1 MAQFF
6 IHRPIFAWVIA
17 LVIMLAGIL
26 TLTKMP
32 IAQYPT
38 IAPPT
43 VTISATYPGASAS
56 TVENTVTQ
64 IIEQQ
69 MNGLD
74 GLRYISSNSAG
85 NGQASIQLNFEQ
97 GVDPDIA
104 QVQVQNKLQSATAL
118 LPEDVQ
124 RQGVKVTKSGA
135 SFLQVLAFYSES
147 DSLSADDIKDYVNSN
162 ISEPLSR
169 VAGVGEVQV
178 FGGSYAMRIWLDP
191 AKLTSL
197 GITPSDVAAAIRAQN
212 SQVAVGQLGGAPS
225 IEGQVLNATVNAQSM
240 LTTPEQFKNIFLRN
254 TSDGAQVRLGDVAR
268 VELGADTYQFD
279 SKFNGKPA
287 GGVAIKLATGANAL
301 DTSEAVEA
309 RMVELRKNYPTGMKD
324 KLAFDTTPFIKIS
337 IESVVHTLIEAIILV
352 FFVMFLFLQNWRA
365 TIIPTM
371 AVPVVVLGTFA
382 IINIFGFSIN
392 TLTMFAM
399 VLAIGLLVDD
409 AIVVVEN
416 VERVMQED
424 HLDPVAATELSMK
437 QITGAL
443 IGMTSVLTAVFVP
456 MSFFGG
462 TTGVIYRQFS
472 ITLVTAMV
480 LSLVV
485 AVTFTPA
492 LCATILK
499 QHNPNKKPSNNIFAR
514 FFRWFNAAFDRTAE
528 KYQTGVNF
536 MTHHKLF
543 SGIVYAAVI
552 GVLVVL
558 FKMLPSSFLPEEDQG
573 VVMTLVQLP
582 PNATLDR
589 TDKVINTMTHY
600 FMENEKASVESVF
613 SVSGFSFTGIGQNA
627 GLAFVKLKDW
637 EKRTTPEQQIG
648 SLIQRGMALNMIA
661 KDASY
666 VMPLQLPAMPELGVT
681 AGFNFQLKASAGQS
695 HEQLLAARN
704 TILGLAA
711 QDKRLAGV
719 RPNGQED
726 TPQYQINIDQAQAG
740 AMGVSIADI
749 NSTMSMAWGGSY
761 INDFIDRG
769 RVKKVYV
776 QGEAHARMMPE
787 DLNKWYVRNN
797 KGEMIPFSSF
807 ATGTWTYG
815 SPRLERY
822 NGIASMNIQGSPA
835 PGTSSGDAMLAMEE
849 IVAKL
854 PSMGLQGFDYEWTGL
869 SLEERESG
877 SQAPF
882 LYALSL
888 LIVFLCLAAL
898 YESWSVPF
906 SILLVVPLG
915 VVGAIILTMFGH
927 TGLFGGITLFGRTY
941 FAPDA
946 NLSNNIY
953 FQVALIAVI
962 GLSAKNAILIVE
974 FAKELQEKGESLFD
988 ATLHAAKMRLRP
1000 IIMTTLAFGF
1010 GVLPL
1015 ALSSGAGAGSQHSVG
1030 YGVLGGVIT
1039 STLLGIFFI
1048 PVFFVWVRSIFKYK
1062 PKNQN
1067 LQEHKS

>member
-1 MAQFF
+1 MAHFF
-6 IHRPIFAWVIA
+6 IHRPIFAWVIS
-17 LVIMLAGIL
+17 LVIMLAGII
-26 TLTKMP
+26 TLTNMP

-43 VTISATYPGASAS
+43 VTIAATYPGASAE

-85 NGQASIQLNFEQ
+85 NGSASITLNFEQ
-97 GVDPDIA
+97 GIDPDIA

-118 LPEDVQ
+118 LPDDVQ

-135 SFLQVLAFYSES
+135 SFLQVLAFYSPDE
-147 DSLSADDIKDYVNSN
+147 SLSADDIKDYVNSN

-178 FGGSYAMRIWLDP
+178 FGGSYAMRIWMDP
-191 AKLTSL
+191 AKMASL
-197 GITPSDVAAAIRAQN
+197 QVTPSDIAQAIRTQN
-212 SQVAVGQLGGAPS
+212 AQVAVGQLGGAPA
-225 IEGQVLNATVNAQSM
+225 IQGQALNATVTAQS
-240 LTTPEQFKNIFLRN
+240 LLQTPEQFSNIFLKN
-254 TSDGAQVRLGDVAR
+254 TASGAQVRLGDVAR
-268 VELGADTYQFD
+268 IELGADNYQFI
-279 SKFNGKPA
+279 SKYNGKPA
-287 GGVAIKLATGANAL
+287 GGVAIKLSTGANAL
-301 DTSEAVEA
+301 DTAAAVEE
-309 RMVELRKNYPTGMKD
+309 RLKQLRPNYPAGLKD
-324 KLAFDTTPFIKIS
+324 ELAFDTTPFIELS
-337 IESVVHTLIEAIILV
+337 IKSVVKTLIEAIILV
-352 FFVMFLFLQNWRA
+352 FIVMFLFLQNWRA

-382 IINIFGFSIN
+382 VINMFGFSIN

-416 VERVMQED
+416 VERVMVEE
-424 HLDPVAATELSMK
+424 HLDPVAATEKSMK
-437 QITGAL
+437 QISGAL
-443 IGMTSVLTAVFVP
+443 IGITSVLSAVFVP
-456 MSFFGG
+456 MAFFGG

-485 AVTFTPA
+485 ALTFTPA

-499 QHNPNKKPSNNIFAR
+499 QHDPNKPESNGIFAR
-514 FFRWFNAAFDRTAE
+514 FFRWFNRSFDKLSV
-528 KYQTGVNF
+528 KYQGGVNR
-536 MTHHKLF
+536 MTHHKIF
-543 SGIVYAAVI
+543 SGVLYAVVLGI
-552 GVLVVL
+552 IVLV
-558 FKMLPSSFLPEEDQG
+558 FQKLPSSFLPDEDQG

-582 PNATLDR
+582 PNATLER
-589 TDKVINTMTHY
+589 TDATMTSMTN
-600 FMENEKASVESVF
+600 FFRENEKEHVQSVF
-613 SVSGFSFTGIGQNA
+613 SVSGFSFSGDGQNA
-627 GLAFVKLKDW
+627 GMAFIKLKDW
-637 EKRTTPEQQIG
+637 SERTSPESQVGAI
-648 SLIQRGMALNMIA
+648 IQRGMALNMIV
-661 KDASY
+661 KDATY
-666 VMPLQLPAMPELGVT
+666 IMPLQLPAMPELGVSS
-681 AGFNFQLKASAGQS
+681 GFNLQLKDAAGNG
-695 HEQLLAARN
+695 HEKLTMARN
-704 TILGLAA
+704 IVLGEASK
-711 QDKRLAGV
+711 DPRLMGV

-726 TPQYQINIDQAQAG
+726 TPQYRIIIDQAQAG
-740 AMGVSIADI
+740 AAGVSIAEI
-749 NSTMSMAWGGSY
+749 NSTMGMAWGGSY

-776 QGEAHARMMPE
+776 QAESDSRMMPE

-797 KGEMIPFSSF
+797 RGEMVPFSAF
-807 ATGTWTYG
+807 ATGEWTYG

-822 NGIASMNIQGSPA
+822 NGVSAKNIQGAPA
-835 PGTSSGDAMLAMEE
+835 PGVSSGEAMQAMEE

-854 PSMGLQGFDYEWTGL
+854 PSMGLNGFDYEWTGL

-877 SQAPF
+877 DQAPF

-898 YESWSVPF
+898 YESWSIPF
-906 SILLVVPLG
+906 SVLLVVPLG
-915 VVGAIILTMFGH
+915 IVGALLLT
-927 TGLFGGITLFGRTY
+927 FGGMILFKN
-941 FAPDA
+941 P

-953 FQVALIAVI
+953 FQVAIIAVI

-974 FAKELQEKGESLFD
+974 FAKELQEKGEDLFE

-1030 YGVLGGVIT
+1030 YGVLGGVIS

-1048 PVFFVWVRSIFKYK
+1048 PVFYVWIRSIFKYK
-1062 PKNQN
+1062 PKQQN
-1067 LQEHKS
+1067 NQEHVS

>member
-17 LVIMLAGIL
+17 LVIMLAGVI
-26 TLTKMP
+26 TLTNMP
-32 IAQYPT
+32 VAQYPT

-43 VTISATYPGASAS
+43 VTISATYPGASAQ

-85 NGQASIQLNFEQ
+85 NGQASINLNFEQ
-97 GVDPDIA
+97 GIDPDIA

-135 SFLQVLAFYSES
+135 SFMQVVAFYSPDE
-147 DSLSADDIKDYVNSN
+147 SLSASDIKDYVNSN

-191 AKLTSL
+191 AKMTSL
-197 GITPSDVAAAIRAQN
+197 QVTPSDIATAINAQN

-225 IEGQVLNATVNAQSM
+225 IQGQVLNATVNAQSM
-240 LTTPEQFKNIFLRN
+240 LQTPEQFRNIFLKN
-254 TSDGAQVRLGDVAR
+254 TASGAQVRLSDVAR
-268 VELGADTYQFD
+268 VELGSDNYQFD

-301 DTSEAVEA
+301 DTAAAVEK
-309 RMVELRKNYPTGMKD
+309 RLSELRKNYPDGLKD
-324 KLAFDTTPFIKIS
+324 KLAYDTTPFIKLS

-352 FFVMFLFLQNWRA
+352 FIVMFLFLQNWRA
-365 TIIPTM
+365 TIIPTL

-382 IINIFGFSIN
+382 VINIFGFSIN

-416 VERVMQED
+416 VERVMQEE
-424 HLDPVAATELSMK
+424 HLDPVVATEKSMQ
-437 QITGAL
+437 QISGAL
-443 IGMTSVLTAVFVP
+443 VGITSVLTAVFVP
-456 MSFFGG
+456 MAFFGG

-472 ITLVTAMV
+472 ITLVTAMI
-480 LSLVV
+480 LSLIV
-485 AVTFTPA
+485 ALTFTPA
-492 LCATILK
+492 LCATLLK
-499 QHNPNKKPSNNIFAR
+499 QHDANKPESNNIFAR
-514 FFRWFNAAFDRTAE
+514 FFRWFNNSFE
-528 KYQTGVNF
+528 KLSVKYQGGVNR
-536 MTHHKLF
+536 MTHHKVF
-543 SGIVYAAVI
+543 SGVVYLLVI
-552 GVLVVL
+552 AGLVGL
-558 FKMLPSSFLPEEDQG
+558 YKALPSSFLPDEDQG

-582 PNATLDR
+582 PSASLER
-589 TDKVINTMTHY
+589 TDKVITTMTDY
-600 FMENEKASVESVF
+600 FMNKEKEHVESIF
-613 SVSGFSFTGIGQNA
+613 TVSGFSFTGVGQNA
-627 GLAFVKLKDW
+627 GLAFIKLKDW
-637 EKRTTPEQQIG
+637 SERTTPESQIG
-648 SLIQRGMALNMIA
+648 AIIQRGMALNMIV

-666 VMPLQLPAMPELGVT
+666 IMPLQLPAMPELGVS
-681 AGFNFQLKASAGQS
+681 AGFDIQLKDASGQG
-695 HEQLLAARN
+695 HEKLIAARN
-704 TILGLAA
+704 AILGMAA

-726 TPQYQINIDQAQAG
+726 TPQYQISIDQAQAG

-749 NSTMSMAWGGSY
+749 NTTMSMAWGGSY
-761 INDFIDRG
+761 INDFVDRG

-776 QGEAHARMMPE
+776 QGEANARMMPE
-787 DLNKWYVRNN
+787 DLNKWYVRNSS
-797 KGEMIPFSSF
+797 GTMVPFSAF
-807 ATGTWTYG
+807 ATGEWTYG

-822 NGIASMNIQGSPA
+822 NGVSSVNIQGTPA
-835 PGTSSGDAMLAMEE
+835 PGVSSGDAMIAMEE
-849 IVAKL
+849 IIGKL
-854 PSMGLQGFDYEWTGL
+854 PSMGLDGFDYEWTGL
-869 SLEERESG
+869 SLEERDSG
-877 SQAPF
+877 SQTGP
-882 LYALSL
+882 LLILSM
-888 LIVFLCLAAL
+888 LIVFLCLSAL
-898 YESWSVPF
+898 YESWSIPV
-906 SILLVVPLG
+906 SVLLVVPLG
-915 VVGAIILTMFGH
+915 IIGAFTLTWLGMIIKGD
-927 TGLFGGITLFGRTY
+927 
-941 FAPDA
+941 P
-946 NLSNNIY
+946 NLSFNIY
-953 FQVALIAVI
+953 FQVAIVAVI

-974 FAKELQEKGESLFD
+974 FAKELQEKGEDLFD

-1015 ALSSGAGAGSQHSVG
+1015 ALSAGAGAGSQHSVG
-1030 YGVLGGVIT
+1030 YGVLGGVIS

-1048 PVFFVWVRSIFKYK
+1048 PVFFVWIRSIFKYK
-1062 PKNQN
+1062 PKKQNNQE
-1067 LQEHKS
+1067 QTS

>member
-32 IAQYPT
+32 VAQYPT

-43 VTISATYPGASAS
+43 VTISATYPGASAQ

-85 NGQASIQLNFEQ
+85 NGQASINLNFEQ
-97 GVDPDIA
+97 GIDPDIA

-135 SFLQVLAFYSES
+135 SFMQVLAFYSP
-147 DSLSADDIKDYVNSN
+147 DGSLSAADIKDYVNSN

-191 AKLTSL
+191 AKMTSL
-197 GITPSDVAAAIRAQN
+197 QITPSDIAAAINAQN
-212 SQVAVGQLGGAPS
+212 SQVAVGQLGGAPAV
-225 IEGQVLNATVNAQSM
+225 EGQVLNATVNAQSM
-240 LTTPEQFKNIFLRN
+240 LQTPEQFRNIFLKN
-254 TSDGAQVRLGDVAR
+254 TASGAQVRLGDVAR
-268 VELGADTYQFD
+268 VELGSDNYQFD
-279 SKFNGKPA
+279 SKFNGKAA

-301 DTSEAVEA
+301 DTAAAVEE
-309 RMVELRKNYPTGMKD
+309 RLSELRKNYPNGLKD
-324 KLAFDTTPFIKIS
+324 QLAYDTTPFIKLS
-337 IESVVHTLIEAIILV
+337 IESVVHTLIEAVFLV
-352 FFVMFLFLQNWRA
+352 FIVMFLFLQNWRA
-365 TIIPTM
+365 TIIPTL

-382 IINIFGFSIN
+382 VINIFGFSIN

-416 VERVMQED
+416 VERVMQEE
-424 HLDPVAATELSMK
+424 HLDPVVATEKSMQ
-437 QITGAL
+437 QISGAL
-443 IGMTSVLTAVFVP
+443 VGITSVLTAVFVP
-456 MSFFGG
+456 MAFFGG

-472 ITLVTAMV
+472 ITLVTAMI
-480 LSLVV
+480 LSLIV
-485 AVTFTPA
+485 ALTFTPA
-492 LCATILK
+492 LCATLLK
-499 QHNPNKKPSNNIFAR
+499 QHDPNKAESNNIFAR
-514 FFRWFNAAFDRTAE
+514 FFRWFNSSFE
-528 KYQTGVNF
+528 KLSVKYQGGVNR
-536 MTHHKLF
+536 MTHHKVF
-543 SGIVYAAVI
+543 SGVVY
-552 GVLVVL
+552 VLVIAGLVGL
-558 FKMLPSSFLPEEDQG
+558 YKVLPSSFLPNEDQG

-582 PNATLDR
+582 PSASLER
-589 TDKVINTMTHY
+589 TDKVITSMTDY
-600 FMENEKASVESVF
+600 FLNKEKENVASIF
-613 SVSGFSFTGIGQNA
+613 TVSGFSFTGVGQNA
-627 GLAFVKLKDW
+627 GLAFIKLKDW
-637 EKRTTPEQQIG
+637 DERTSPESQIG
-648 SLIQRGMALNMIA
+648 AIIQRGMSLNMI

-666 VMPLQLPAMPELGVT
+666 IMPLQLPAMPELGV
-681 AGFNFQLKASAGQS
+681 ASGFDLQLKDASGQG
-695 HEQLLAARN
+695 HDKLIAARN
-704 TILGLAA
+704 AILGMAA

-726 TPQYQINIDQAQAG
+726 TPQYQITIDQAQAG
-740 AMGVSIADI
+740 AMGVSISDI

-761 INDFIDRG
+761 INDFVDRG

-776 QGEAHARMMPE
+776 QGEASTRMMPE

-797 KGEMIPFSSF
+797 VGTMVPFSAF
-807 ATGTWTYG
+807 ATGKWTYG

-822 NGIASMNIQGSPA
+822 NGVSSVNIQGTPA
-835 PGTSSGDAMLAMEE
+835 PGVSSGDAMLAMEE
-849 IVAKL
+849 IIGKL

-869 SLEERESG
+869 SLEERDSG
-877 SQAPF
+877 SQTGP
-882 LYALSL
+882 LLVLSM

-898 YESWSVPF
+898 YESWSIPV
-906 SILLVVPLG
+906 SVLLVVPLG
-915 VVGAIILTMFGH
+915 IIGAFTLTWLGMIIKGD
-927 TGLFGGITLFGRTY
+927 
-941 FAPDA
+941 P
-946 NLSNNIY
+946 NLSFNIY
-953 FQVALIAVI
+953 FQVAIVAVI

-974 FAKELQEKGESLFD
+974 FAKELQEKGEDLFD

-1015 ALSSGAGAGSQHSVG
+1015 ALSTGAGAGSQHSVG
-1030 YGVLGGVIT
+1030 FGVLGGVIS

-1048 PVFFVWVRSIFKYK
+1048 PVFFVWIRSIFKYK
-1062 PKNQN
+1062 PKKQNNQE
-1067 LQEHKS
+1067 QTS

>member
-26 TLTKMP
+26 TLSNMP

-43 VTISATYPGASAS
+43 VTISATYPGASAE

-85 NGQASIQLNFEQ
+85 NGSASIALNFEQ

-124 RQGVKVTKSGA
+124 RQGVRVTKSGA
-135 SFLQVLAFYSES
+135 SFLQVLAFYSPDGS
-147 DSLSADDIKDYVNSN
+147 MSANDIKDYVNSN

-191 AKLTSL
+191 AKMASL
-197 GITPSDVAAAIRAQN
+197 QVTPSDIATAIRTQN
-212 SQVAVGQLGGAPS
+212 AQVAVGQLGGAPA
-225 IEGQVLNATVNAQSM
+225 IEGQVLNATVTAQS
-240 LTTPEQFKNIFLRN
+240 LLQTPEQFSNIFLKN
-254 TSDGAQVRLGDVAR
+254 TASGAQVRLGDVAR
-268 VELGADTYQFD
+268 VELGADNYQFD

-301 DTSEAVEA
+301 DTAQAVEE
-309 RMVELRKNYPTGMKD
+309 RLKLLRPNYPQGMVD
-324 KLAFDTTPFIKIS
+324 QLAFDTTPFIELS
-337 IESVVHTLIEAIILV
+337 IKSVVKTLIEAIILV
-352 FFVMFLFLQNWRA
+352 FLVMFLFLQNWRA

-382 IINIFGFSIN
+382 VINMFGFSIN

-416 VERVMQED
+416 VERVMVEE
-424 HLDPVAATELSMK
+424 HLDPVAATEKSMK
-437 QITGAL
+437 QISGAL
-443 IGMTSVLTAVFVP
+443 IGITSVLSAVFVP
-456 MSFFGG
+456 MAFFGG

-472 ITLVTAMV
+472 VTLVTAMV
-480 LSLVV
+480 LSLIV
-485 AVTFTPA
+485 ALTFTPA
-492 LCATILK
+492 LCATMLK
-499 QHNPNKKPSNNIFAR
+499 QHDPNKPESNGLFAR
-514 FFRWFNAAFDRTAE
+514 FFRWFNRSFDKMSV
-528 KYQTGVNF
+528 KYQGGVNR
-536 MTHHKLF
+536 MTHSKIF
-543 SGIVYAAVI
+543 SGIIYGA
-552 GVLVVL
+552 VLVVIVLL
-558 FKMLPSSFLPEEDQG
+558 FQKLPSSFLPDEDQG

-582 PNATLDR
+582 PNASLER
-589 TDKVINTMTHY
+589 TDKVVSTMTNY
-600 FMENEKASVESVF
+600 FLENEKEHVESVF
-613 SVSGFSFTGIGQNA
+613 SVAGFSFTGVGQNA
-627 GLAFVKLKDW
+627 GLAFIKLKDW
-637 EKRTTPEQQIG
+637 SERTSPESQVGAI
-648 SLIQRGMALNMIA
+648 IQRGMALNMIV

-666 VMPLQLPAMPELGVT
+666 IMPLQLPAMPELGVS
-681 AGFNFQLKASAGQS
+681 AGFNLQLKDASGQG
-695 HEQLLAARN
+695 HEKLTMARN
-704 TILGLAA
+704 IILGEAA
-711 QDKRLAGV
+711 KDPRLAGV

-726 TPQYQINIDQAQAG
+726 TPQYRVIVDHAQAG
-740 AMGVSIADI
+740 ALGVSIAEI
-749 NSTMSMAWGGSY
+749 NSTMGMAWGGSY

-776 QGEAHARMMPE
+776 QGEAGSRMMPE
-787 DLNKWYVRNN
+787 DLDQWYVRNN
-797 KGEMIPFSSF
+797 RGEMVPFSAF
-807 ATGTWTYG
+807 ATGEWTYG

-822 NGIASMNIQGSPA
+822 NGVSSMNIQGTPA
-835 PGTSSGDAMLAMEE
+835 PGVSSGDAMVAMEE
-849 IVAKL
+849 IIAKL
-854 PSMGLQGFDYEWTGL
+854 PDMGLQGFDYEWTGL

-877 SQAPF
+877 DQAPF

-898 YESWSVPF
+898 YESWSIPF
-906 SILLVVPLG
+906 SVLLVVPLG
-915 VVGAIILTMFGH
+915 IVGALFLTFSGMA
-927 TGLFGGITLFGRTY
+927 LFQN
-941 FAPDA
+941 P

-953 FQVALIAVI
+953 FQVAIIAVI

-974 FAKELQEKGESLFD
+974 FAKELQEKGEDLFE

-1030 YGVLGGVIT
+1030 YGVLGGVIS

-1048 PVFFVWVRSIFKYK
+1048 PVFYVWIRSIFKYK
-1062 PKNQN
+1062 PKQQN
-1067 LQEHKS
+1067 HQEHVS

>member
-1 MAQFF
+1 MAKFF

-26 TLTKMP
+26 TISKMP

-43 VTISATYPGASAS
+43 VTISATYPGASAA

-85 NGQASIQLNFEQ
+85 NGQASIALNFEQ

-118 LPEDVQ
+118 LPDDVQ
-124 RQGVKVTKSGA
+124 RQGVRVTKSGA
-135 SFLQVLAFYSES
+135 SFLQVLAFYSP
-147 DSLSADDIKDYVNSN
+147 DGSLNADDIKDYVNSN

-191 AKLTSL
+191 AKMASL
-197 GITPSDVAAAIRAQN
+197 QVTPSDVAQAIRTQN
-212 SQVAVGQLGGAPS
+212 AQVAVGQLGGAPQ
-225 IEGQVLNATVNAQSM
+225 IEGQVLNATVNAQS
-240 LTTPEQFKNIFLRN
+240 LLQTPEQFENIFLKN
-254 TSDGAQVRLGDVAR
+254 TTSGAQVRLGDVAR
-268 VELGADTYQFD
+268 VELGADNYQFD

-301 DTSEAVEA
+301 DTAEAVEE
-309 RMVELRKNYPTGMKD
+309 RLKQLRPNYPQGMVD
-324 KLAFDTTPFIKIS
+324 TLAFDTTPFIQLS
-337 IESVVHTLIEAIILV
+337 IESVVHTLIEAVILV
-352 FFVMFLFLQNWRA
+352 FIVMFLFLQNWRA

-416 VERVMQED
+416 VERVMAEE
-424 HLDPVAATELSMK
+424 HLDPVSATEKSMK
-437 QITGAL
+437 QISGAL
-443 IGMTSVLTAVFVP
+443 IGITSVLSAVFVP
-456 MSFFGG
+456 MAFFGG
-462 TTGVIYRQFS
+462 STGVIYRQFS

-485 AVTFTPA
+485 ALTFTPA

-499 QHNPNKKPSNNIFAR
+499 QHDPNKPQSNNPAAR
-514 FFRWFNAAFDRTAE
+514 FFRWFNHSFDHVSV
-528 KYQTGVNF
+528 KYQGGVNR
-536 MTHHKLF
+536 MTHHKIF
-543 SGIVYAAVI
+543 SGIIYAVVI
-552 GVLVVL
+552 GIIVLI
-558 FKMLPSSFLPEEDQG
+558 FQKLPSSFLPDEDQG

-582 PNATLDR
+582 PNATLER
-589 TDKVINTMTHY
+589 TDKVINTMTGY
-600 FMENEKASVESVF
+600 FLENEKDHVQSVF
-613 SVSGFSFTGIGQNA
+613 SVAGFSFTGVGQNA
-627 GLAFVKLKDW
+627 GLAFIKLKDW
-637 EKRTTPEQQIG
+637 SERTTPESQVGAI
-648 SLIQRGMALNMIA
+648 IQRGMALNMIV

-666 VMPLQLPAMPELGVT
+666 IMPLQLPAMPELGVS
-681 AGFNFQLKASAGQS
+681 AGFNMQLKAASGQS

-704 TILGLAA
+704 TVLGLAA

-726 TPQYQINIDQAQAG
+726 NPQYRVIVDHAQAG
-740 AMGVSIADI
+740 ALGVSISEI

-761 INDFIDRG
+761 INDFLDRG

-776 QGEAHARMMPE
+776 QGEASSRMMPE
-787 DLNKWYVRNN
+787 DLNQWYVRNN
-797 KGEMIPFSSF
+797 RGEMVPFSAF
-807 ATGTWTYG
+807 ATGEWTYG

-822 NGIASMNIQGSPA
+822 NGVSAMNIQGTPA
-835 PGTSSGDAMLAMEE
+835 PGVSSGDAMRAMEE
-849 IVAKL
+849 IIAKL
-854 PSMGLQGFDYEWTGL
+854 PEMGMQGFDYEWTGL

-877 SQAPF
+877 AQAPF

-898 YESWSVPF
+898 YESWSIPF
-906 SILLVVPLG
+906 SVLLVVPLG
-915 VVGAIILTMFGH
+915 IVGALLLT
-927 TGLFGGITLFGRTY
+927 FGGMILFKD
-941 FAPDA
+941 P

-953 FQVALIAVI
+953 FQVAIIAVI

-974 FAKELQEKGESLFD
+974 FAKELQEQGEELFD

-1015 ALSSGAGAGSQHSVG
+1015 ALASGAGAGSQHSVG
-1030 YGVLGGVIT
+1030 YGVLGGVIS

-1048 PVFFVWVRSIFKYK
+1048 PVFYVWIRSIFKYK
-1062 PKNQN
+1062 PKQQNQ
-1067 LQEHKS
+1067 EYKS

>member
-17 LVIMLAGIL
+17 LVIMLAGII

-32 IAQYPT
+32 VAQYPT
-38 IAPPT
+38 ISPPS
-43 VTISATYPGASAS
+43 VTISATYPGASAQ

-85 NGQASIQLNFEQ
+85 NGQASINLNFEQ
-97 GVDPDIA
+97 GIDPDIA

-135 SFLQVLAFYSES
+135 SFMQVLAFYSP
-147 DSLSADDIKDYVNSN
+147 DGSLSAADIKDYVNSN

-191 AKLTSL
+191 AKMTSL
-197 GITPSDVAAAIRAQN
+197 QITPSDVATAINAQN

-225 IEGQVLNATVNAQSM
+225 VQGQVLNATVNAQSM
-240 LTTPEQFKNIFLRN
+240 LQTPEQFRNIFLKN
-254 TSDGAQVRLGDVAR
+254 TASGAQVRLGDVAR
-268 VELGADTYQFD
+268 VELGSDNYQFD
-279 SKFNGKPA
+279 SKFNGKAA

-301 DTSEAVEA
+301 DTAAAVEK
-309 RMVELRKNYPTGMKD
+309 RLSELRKNYPNGLKD
-324 KLAFDTTPFIKIS
+324 QLAYDTTPFIKLS
-337 IESVVHTLIEAIILV
+337 IESVVHTLIEAVVLV
-352 FFVMFLFLQNWRA
+352 FIVMFLFLQNWRA
-365 TIIPTM
+365 TIIPTL

-382 IINIFGFSIN
+382 VINIFGFSIN

-416 VERVMQED
+416 VERVMQEE
-424 HLDPVAATELSMK
+424 HLDPVAATEKSMQ
-437 QITGAL
+437 QISGAL
-443 IGMTSVLTAVFVP
+443 VGITSVLTAVFVP
-456 MSFFGG
+456 MAFFAG

-472 ITLVTAMV
+472 ITLVTAMI
-480 LSLVV
+480 LSLIV
-485 AVTFTPA
+485 ALTFTPA
-492 LCATILK
+492 LCATLLK
-499 QHNPNKKPSNNIFAR
+499 QHDPNKAESNNIFAR
-514 FFRWFNAAFDRTAE
+514 FFRWFNSSFE
-528 KYQTGVNF
+528 KLSVKYQGGVNR
-536 MTHHKLF
+536 MTHHKVF
-543 SGIVYAAVI
+543 SGVVYLLVI
-552 GVLVVL
+552 AGLVGL
-558 FKMLPSSFLPEEDQG
+558 YKALPSSFLPDEDQG

-582 PNATLDR
+582 PSASLER
-589 TDKVINTMTHY
+589 TDKVITTMTDY
-600 FMENEKASVESVF
+600 FMNKEKEHVESIF
-613 SVSGFSFTGIGQNA
+613 TVSGFSFTGVGQNA
-627 GLAFVKLKDW
+627 GLAFIKLKDW
-637 EKRTTPEQQIG
+637 SERTTPESQIG
-648 SLIQRGMALNMIA
+648 AIIQRGMALNMIV

-666 VMPLQLPAMPELGVT
+666 IMPLQLPAMPELGVS
-681 AGFNFQLKASAGQS
+681 AGFNIQLKDASGQG
-695 HEQLLAARN
+695 HEKLIAARN
-704 TILGLAA
+704 AILGMAA

-749 NSTMSMAWGGSY
+749 NTTMSMAWGGSY
-761 INDFIDRG
+761 INDFVDRG

-776 QGEAHARMMPE
+776 QGEANTRMMPE
-787 DLNKWYVRNN
+787 DLNKWYVRNSS
-797 KGEMIPFSSF
+797 GTMVPFSAF
-807 ATGTWTYG
+807 ATGEWTYG

-822 NGIASMNIQGSPA
+822 NGVSSVNIQGTPA
-835 PGTSSGDAMLAMEE
+835 PGVSSGDAMLAMEE
-849 IVAKL
+849 IIGKL

-869 SLEERESG
+869 SLEERDSG
-877 SQAPF
+877 NQTAP
-882 LYALSL
+882 LLVLSM

-898 YESWSVPF
+898 YESWSIPV
-906 SILLVVPLG
+906 SVLLVVPLG
-915 VVGAIILTMFGH
+915 ILGAFALTWLGMIIKGD
-927 TGLFGGITLFGRTY
+927 
-941 FAPDA
+941 P
-946 NLSNNIY
+946 NLSFNIY
-953 FQVALIAVI
+953 FQVAIVAVI

-974 FAKELQEKGESLFD
+974 FAKELQEQGEDLFD

-1015 ALSSGAGAGSQHSVG
+1015 ALSTGAGAGSQHSVG
-1030 YGVLGGVIT
+1030 FGVLGGVIS

-1048 PVFFVWVRSIFKYK
+1048 PVFFVWIRSIFKYK
-1062 PKNQN
+1062 PKKQNNQE
-1067 LQEHKS
+1067 QTS

>member
-147 DSLSADDIKDYVNSN
+147 DSLSANDIKDYVNSN
-162 ISEPLSR
+162 VSEPLSR

-197 GITPSDVAAAIRAQN
+197 GVTPSDVAAAIRAQN

-424 HLDPVAATELSMK
+424 HLDPVAATELSMQ

-472 ITLVTAMV
+472 ITLVTAMI

-485 AVTFTPA
+485 AITFTPA

-499 QHNPNKKPSNNIFAR
+499 QHDPHQKPSNNIFAR
-514 FFRWFNAAFDRTAE
+514 FFRWFNAAFDRTAD

-600 FMENEKASVESVF
+600 FMENEKASVESIF
-613 SVSGFSFTGIGQNA
+613 SVSGFSFTGMGQNA

-637 EKRTTPEQQIG
+637 EVRTTPEQQIG
-648 SLIQRGMALNMIA
+648 SIIQRGMALNMIA

-704 TILGLAA
+704 AILGMAA

-769 RVKKVYV
+769 RVKKVYI
-776 QGEAHARMMPE
+776 QGEASARMMPE

-822 NGIASMNIQGSPA
+822 NGISSMNIQGSPA

-877 SQAPF
+877 AQAPF

-915 VVGAIILTMFGH
+915 VVGAMILTWL
-927 TGLFGGITLFGRTY
+927 GLTIKGD
-941 FAPDA
+941 P

-953 FQVALIAVI
+953 FQVAIIAVI

-1015 ALSSGAGAGSQHSVG
+1015 ALASGAGAGSQHSVG

>member
-1 MAQFF
+1 MAHFF
-6 IHRPIFAWVIA
+6 IHRPIFAWVIS
-17 LVIMLAGIL
+17 LVIMLAGII
-26 TLTKMP
+26 TLTNMP

-43 VTISATYPGASAS
+43 VTIAATYPGASAE

-85 NGQASIQLNFEQ
+85 NGSASITLNFEQ
-97 GVDPDIA
+97 GIDPDIA

-118 LPEDVQ
+118 LPDDVQ

-135 SFLQVLAFYSES
+135 SFLQVLAFYSPDE
-147 DSLSADDIKDYVNSN
+147 SLSADDIKDYVNSN

-178 FGGSYAMRIWLDP
+178 FGGSYAMRIWMDP
-191 AKLTSL
+191 AKMASL
-197 GITPSDVAAAIRAQN
+197 QVTPSDIAQAIRTQN
-212 SQVAVGQLGGAPS
+212 AQVAVGQLGGAPA
-225 IEGQVLNATVNAQSM
+225 IQGQALNATVTAQS
-240 LTTPEQFKNIFLRN
+240 LLQTPEQFSNIFLKN
-254 TSDGAQVRLGDVAR
+254 TASGAQVRLGDVAR
-268 VELGADTYQFD
+268 IELGADNYQFI
-279 SKFNGKPA
+279 SKYNGKPA
-287 GGVAIKLATGANAL
+287 GGVAIKLSTGANAL
-301 DTSEAVEA
+301 DTAAAVEE
-309 RMVELRKNYPTGMKD
+309 RLKQLRPNYPAGLKD
-324 KLAFDTTPFIKIS
+324 ELAFDTTPFIELS
-337 IESVVHTLIEAIILV
+337 IKSVVKTLIEAIILV
-352 FFVMFLFLQNWRA
+352 FIVMFLFLQNWRA

-382 IINIFGFSIN
+382 VINMFGFSIN

-416 VERVMQED
+416 VERVMVEE
-424 HLDPVAATELSMK
+424 HLDPVAATEKSMK
-437 QITGAL
+437 QISGAL
-443 IGMTSVLTAVFVP
+443 IGITSVLSAVFVP
-456 MSFFGG
+456 MAFFGG

-485 AVTFTPA
+485 ALTFTPA

-499 QHNPNKKPSNNIFAR
+499 QHDPNKPESNGIFAR
-514 FFRWFNAAFDRTAE
+514 FFRWFNRSFDKLSV
-528 KYQTGVNF
+528 KYQGGVNR
-536 MTHHKLF
+536 MTHHKIF
-543 SGIVYAAVI
+543 SGVLYAVVLGI
-552 GVLVVL
+552 IVLV
-558 FKMLPSSFLPEEDQG
+558 FQKLPSSFLPDEDQG

-582 PNATLDR
+582 PNATLER
-589 TDKVINTMTHY
+589 TDATMTSMTN
-600 FMENEKASVESVF
+600 FFRENEKEHVQSVF
-613 SVSGFSFTGIGQNA
+613 SVSGFSFSGVGQNA
-627 GLAFVKLKDW
+627 GMAFIKLKDW
-637 EKRTTPEQQIG
+637 SERTSPESQIG
-648 SLIQRGMALNMIA
+648 AIIQRGMALNMIV
-661 KDASY
+661 KDATY
-666 VMPLQLPAMPELGVT
+666 IMPLQLPAMPELGVSS
-681 AGFNFQLKASAGQS
+681 GFNLQLKDAAGNG
-695 HEQLLAARN
+695 HEKLTMARN
-704 TILGLAA
+704 IVLGEASK
-711 QDKRLAGV
+711 DPRLMGV

-726 TPQYQINIDQAQAG
+726 TPQYRIIIDQAQAG
-740 AMGVSIADI
+740 AAGVSIAEI
-749 NSTMSMAWGGSY
+749 NSTMGMAWGGSY

-776 QGEAHARMMPE
+776 QAESDSRMMPE

-797 KGEMIPFSSF
+797 RGEMVPFSAF
-807 ATGTWTYG
+807 ATGEWIYG

-822 NGIASMNIQGSPA
+822 NGVSAKNIQGAPA
-835 PGTSSGDAMLAMEE
+835 PGISSGEAMQAMEE

-854 PSMGLQGFDYEWTGL
+854 PSMGLNGFDYEWTGL

-877 SQAPF
+877 DQAPF

-898 YESWSVPF
+898 YESWSIPF
-906 SILLVVPLG
+906 SVLLVVPLG
-915 VVGAIILTMFGH
+915 IVGALLLT
-927 TGLFGGITLFGRTY
+927 FGGMILFKN
-941 FAPDA
+941 P

-953 FQVALIAVI
+953 FQVAIIAVI

-974 FAKELQEKGESLFD
+974 FAKELQEKGEDLFE

-1030 YGVLGGVIT
+1030 YGVLGGVIS

-1048 PVFFVWVRSIFKYK
+1048 PVFYVWIRSIFKYK
-1062 PKNQN
+1062 PKQQN
-1067 LQEHKS
+1067 NQEHVS

>member
-26 TLTKMP
+26 TISKMP

-43 VTISATYPGASAS
+43 VTISATYPGASAA

-85 NGQASIQLNFEQ
+85 NGEASIALNFEQ

-118 LPEDVQ
+118 LPDDVQ
-124 RQGVKVTKSGA
+124 RQGVRVTKSGA
-135 SFLQVLAFYSES
+135 SFLQVLAFYSP
-147 DSLSADDIKDYVNSN
+147 DGSLTADDIKDYVNSN

-191 AKLTSL
+191 AKMASL
-197 GITPSDVAAAIRAQN
+197 QVTPSDVAQAIRTQN
-212 SQVAVGQLGGAPS
+212 AQVAVGQLGGAPQ
-225 IEGQVLNATVNAQSM
+225 IEGQVLNATVNAQS
-240 LTTPEQFKNIFLRN
+240 LLQTPEQFENIFLKN
-254 TSDGAQVRLGDVAR
+254 TTSGAQVRLGDVAR
-268 VELGADTYQFD
+268 VELGADNYQFD

-301 DTSEAVEA
+301 DTAEAVEE
-309 RMVELRKNYPTGMKD
+309 RLKQLRPNYPQGMVD
-324 KLAFDTTPFIKIS
+324 TLAFDTTPFIQLS
-337 IESVVHTLIEAIILV
+337 IESVVHTLIEAVILV
-352 FFVMFLFLQNWRA
+352 FIVMFLFLQNWRA

-416 VERVMQED
+416 VERVMAEE
-424 HLDPVAATELSMK
+424 HLDPVTATAKSMK
-437 QITGAL
+437 QISGAL
-443 IGMTSVLTAVFVP
+443 IGITSVLSAVFVP
-456 MSFFGG
+456 MAFFGG
-462 TTGVIYRQFS
+462 STGVIYRQFS

-485 AVTFTPA
+485 ALTFTPA

-499 QHNPNKKPSNNIFAR
+499 QHDPNKPQSNNPAAR
-514 FFRWFNAAFDRTAE
+514 FFRWFNHSFDRVSV
-528 KYQTGVNF
+528 KYQGGVNR
-536 MTHHKLF
+536 MTHHKIF
-543 SGIVYAAVI
+543 SGIIYAVVI
-552 GVLVVL
+552 GIIVLI
-558 FKMLPSSFLPEEDQG
+558 FQKLPSSFLPDEDQG

-582 PNATLDR
+582 PNATLER
-589 TDKVINTMTHY
+589 TDKVINTMTGY
-600 FMENEKASVESVF
+600 FLENEKDHVQSVF
-613 SVSGFSFTGIGQNA
+613 SVAGFSFTGVGQNA
-627 GLAFVKLKDW
+627 GLAFIKLKDW
-637 EKRTTPEQQIG
+637 SERTTPESQVGAI
-648 SLIQRGMALNMIA
+648 IQRGMALNMIV

-666 VMPLQLPAMPELGVT
+666 IMPLQLPAMPELGVS
-681 AGFNFQLKASAGQS
+681 AGFNMQLKAASGQS

-704 TILGLAA
+704 TVLGLAA

-726 TPQYQINIDQAQAG
+726 NPQYRVIVDHAQAG
-740 AMGVSIADI
+740 ALGVSISEI

-761 INDFIDRG
+761 INDFLDRG

-776 QGEAHARMMPE
+776 QGEASSRMMPE
-787 DLNKWYVRNN
+787 DLNQWYVRNN
-797 KGEMIPFSSF
+797 RGEMVPFSAF
-807 ATGTWTYG
+807 ATGEWTYG

-822 NGIASMNIQGSPA
+822 NGVSAMNIQGTPA
-835 PGTSSGDAMLAMEE
+835 PGVSSGDAMRAMEE
-849 IVAKL
+849 IIAKL
-854 PSMGLQGFDYEWTGL
+854 PEMGMQGFDYEWTGL

-877 SQAPF
+877 AQAPF

-898 YESWSVPF
+898 YESWSIPF
-906 SILLVVPLG
+906 SVLLVVPLG
-915 VVGAIILTMFGH
+915 IVGALLLT
-927 TGLFGGITLFGRTY
+927 FGGMILFKD
-941 FAPDA
+941 P

-953 FQVALIAVI
+953 FQVAIIAVI

-974 FAKELQEKGESLFD
+974 FAKELQEQGEELFD

-1015 ALSSGAGAGSQHSVG
+1015 ALASGAGAGSQHSVG
-1030 YGVLGGVIT
+1030 YGVLGGVIS

-1048 PVFFVWVRSIFKYK
+1048 PVFYVWIRSIFKYK
-1062 PKNQN
+1062 PKQQNQ
-1067 LQEHKS
+1067 EYKS

>member
-26 TLTKMP
+26 TLSNMP

-43 VTISATYPGASAS
+43 VTISATYPGASAE

-85 NGQASIQLNFEQ
+85 NGSASIALNFEQ

-124 RQGVKVTKSGA
+124 RQGVRVTKSSA
-135 SFLQVLAFYSES
+135 SFLQVLAFYSPDGS
-147 DSLSADDIKDYVNSN
+147 MSANDIKDYVNSN

-191 AKLTSL
+191 AKMASL
-197 GITPSDVAAAIRAQN
+197 QVTPSDIATAIRTQN
-212 SQVAVGQLGGAPS
+212 AQVAVGQLGGAPAV
-225 IEGQVLNATVNAQSM
+225 EGQVLNATVTAQS
-240 LTTPEQFKNIFLRN
+240 LLQTPEQFSNIFLKN
-254 TSDGAQVRLGDVAR
+254 TASGAQVRLGDVAR
-268 VELGADTYQFD
+268 VELGADNYEFD

-287 GGVAIKLATGANAL
+287 GGVAIRLATGANAL
-301 DTSEAVEA
+301 DTAQAVEE
-309 RMVELRKNYPTGMKD
+309 RLKLLRPNYPQGMVD
-324 KLAFDTTPFIKIS
+324 QLAFDTTPFIELS
-337 IESVVHTLIEAIILV
+337 IKSVVKTLIEAIILV
-352 FFVMFLFLQNWRA
+352 FLVMFLFLQNWRA

-382 IINIFGFSIN
+382 VINMFGFSIN

-416 VERVMQED
+416 VERVMVEE
-424 HLDPVAATELSMK
+424 HLDPVAATEKSMK
-437 QITGAL
+437 QISGAL
-443 IGMTSVLTAVFVP
+443 IGITSVLSAVFVP
-456 MSFFGG
+456 MAFFGG

-472 ITLVTAMV
+472 VTLVTAMV
-480 LSLVV
+480 LSLIV
-485 AVTFTPA
+485 ALTFTPA
-492 LCATILK
+492 LCATMLK
-499 QHNPNKKPSNNIFAR
+499 QHDPNKPESNGLFAR
-514 FFRWFNAAFDRTAE
+514 FFRWFNRSFDKMSV
-528 KYQTGVNF
+528 KYQGGVNR
-536 MTHHKLF
+536 MTHSKIF
-543 SGIVYAAVI
+543 SGIIYGA
-552 GVLVVL
+552 VLVVIVLL
-558 FKMLPSSFLPEEDQG
+558 FQKLPSSFLPDEDQG

-582 PNATLDR
+582 PNASLER
-589 TDKVINTMTHY
+589 TDKVVSTMTNY
-600 FMENEKASVESVF
+600 FLENEKEHVESVF
-613 SVSGFSFTGIGQNA
+613 SVAGFSFTGVGQNA
-627 GLAFVKLKDW
+627 GLAFIKLKDW
-637 EKRTTPEQQIG
+637 SERTSPESQVGAI
-648 SLIQRGMALNMIA
+648 IQRGMALNMIV

-666 VMPLQLPAMPELGVT
+666 IMPLQLPAMPELGVS
-681 AGFNFQLKASAGQS
+681 AGFNLQLKDASGQG
-695 HEQLLAARN
+695 HEKLTMARN
-704 TILGLAA
+704 IILGEAA
-711 QDKRLAGV
+711 KDPRLAGV

-726 TPQYQINIDQAQAG
+726 TPQYRVIVDHAQAG
-740 AMGVSIADI
+740 ALGVSIAEI
-749 NSTMSMAWGGSY
+749 NSTMGMAWGGSY

-776 QGEAHARMMPE
+776 QGEAGSRMMPE
-787 DLNKWYVRNN
+787 DLDQWYVRNN
-797 KGEMIPFSSF
+797 RGEMVPFSAF
-807 ATGTWTYG
+807 ATGEWTYG

-822 NGIASMNIQGSPA
+822 NGVSSMNIQGTPA
-835 PGTSSGDAMLAMEE
+835 PGVSSGDAMVAMEE
-849 IVAKL
+849 IIAKL
-854 PSMGLQGFDYEWTGL
+854 PEMGLQGFDYEWTGL

-877 SQAPF
+877 DQAPF

-898 YESWSVPF
+898 YESWSIPF
-906 SILLVVPLG
+906 SVLLVVPLG
-915 VVGAIILTMFGH
+915 IVGALLLTFSGMV
-927 TGLFGGITLFGRTY
+927 LFQN
-941 FAPDA
+941 P

-953 FQVALIAVI
+953 FQVAIIAVI

-974 FAKELQEKGESLFD
+974 FAKELQEKGEDLFE

-1030 YGVLGGVIT
+1030 YGVLGGVIS

-1048 PVFFVWVRSIFKYK
+1048 PVFYVWIRSIFKYK
-1062 PKNQN
+1062 PKQQN
-1067 LQEHKS
+1067 HQEHVS

>member
-17 LVIMLAGIL
+17 LVIMLAGII

-32 IAQYPT
+32 VAQYPT

-43 VTISATYPGASAS
+43 VTISATYPGASAQ

-85 NGQASIQLNFEQ
+85 NGQASINLNFEQ

-118 LPEDVQ
+118 LPADVQ

-135 SFLQVLAFYSES
+135 SFLQVIAFYSP
-147 DSLSADDIKDYVNSN
+147 DNSLSASDIKDYVNSN

-169 VAGVGEVQV
+169 VAGVGELQV

-191 AKLTSL
+191 AKLTSFNL
-197 GITPSDVAAAIRAQN
+197 TPNDVAAAIRAQN

-225 IEGQVLNATVNAQSM
+225 TAGQVLNATVNAQTM
-240 LTTPEQFKNIFLRN
+240 LQTPEQFKNIFLKN
-254 TSDGAQVRLGDVAR
+254 SSDGAQVRLGDVAR
-268 VELGADTYQFD
+268 VELGSDNYQFD
-279 SKFNGKPA
+279 SKFNGSPA

-301 DTSEAVEA
+301 DTAAAVEK
-309 RMVELRKNYPTGMKD
+309 RLSELRHNYPSGLKD
-324 KLAFDTTPFIKIS
+324 KLAYDTTPFIRLS
-337 IESVVHTLIEAIILV
+337 IESVVHTLIEAVVLV
-352 FFVMFLFLQNWRA
+352 FIVMFLFLQNWRA
-365 TIIPTM
+365 TIIPTL

-382 IINIFGFSIN
+382 VINIFGFSIN

-416 VERVMQED
+416 VERVMQEE
-424 HLDPVAATELSMK
+424 HLEPVPATEKSMS
-437 QITGAL
+437 QISGAL
-443 IGMTSVLTAVFVP
+443 VGITSVLTAVFVP
-456 MSFFGG
+456 MAFFSG

-472 ITLVTAMV
+472 ITLVTAMI
-480 LSLVV
+480 LSLIV
-485 AVTFTPA
+485 ALTFTPA
-492 LCATILK
+492 LCATLLK
-499 QHNPNKKPSNNIFAR
+499 QHDPNKQESNNIFAR
-514 FFRWFNAAFDRTAE
+514 FFRWFNRSFEKLSE
-528 KYQTGVNF
+528 KYQGGVNR

-543 SGIVYAAVI
+543 SGVLYIVVIAA
-552 GVLVVL
+552 LVGIY
-558 FKMLPSSFLPEEDQG
+558 KMLPSSFLPEEDQG

-582 PNATLDR
+582 PSASLER
-589 TDKVINTMTHY
+589 TDKVIDTMTGY
-600 FMENEKASVESVF
+600 FLNKEKENVESIFTVA
-613 SVSGFSFTGIGQNA
+613 GFSFTGVGQNA
-627 GLAFVKLKDW
+627 GLAFIKLKDW
-637 EKRTTPEQQIG
+637 SERTSPESQIG
-648 SLIQRGMALNMIA
+648 AIIQRGMALNMIV

-666 VMPLQLPAMPELGVT
+666 IMPLQLPAMPELGV
-681 AGFNFQLKASAGQS
+681 ASGFDIQLKDVSGQG
-695 HEQLLAARN
+695 HAKLIAARN
-704 TILGLAA
+704 AVLGMAS

-726 TPQYQINIDQAQAG
+726 TPQYQITIDQAQAG
-740 AMGVSIADI
+740 AMGVSISDI

-761 INDFIDRG
+761 INDFVDRG

-776 QGEAHARMMPE
+776 QGEANARMMPE
-787 DLNKWYVRNN
+787 DLNQWYVRNN
-797 KGEMIPFSSF
+797 KGEMVPFSAF
-807 ATGTWTYG
+807 ATGKWTYG
-815 SPRLERY
+815 SSRLERY
-822 NGIASMNIQGSPA
+822 NGVSSVNIQGTPA
-835 PGTSSGDAMLAMEE
+835 PGVSSGDAMLAMEE
-849 IVAKL
+849 IIGKL

-869 SLEERESG
+869 SLEERDSG
-877 SQAPF
+877 NQTLP
-882 LYALSL
+882 LLILSL
-888 LIVFLCLAAL
+888 LIVFLCLSAL
-898 YESWSVPF
+898 YESWAIPISV
-906 SILLVVPLG
+906 LLVVPLG
-915 VVGAIILTMFGH
+915 IIGAFTLTWLGMVIKGD
-927 TGLFGGITLFGRTY
+927 
-941 FAPDA
+941 P
-946 NLSNNIY
+946 NLSFNIY
-953 FQVALIAVI
+953 FQVAIVAVI

-974 FAKELQEKGESLFD
+974 FAKELQEQGEELFE

-1015 ALSSGAGAGSQHSVG
+1015 ALASGAGAGSQHSVG
-1030 YGVLGGVIT
+1030 YGVLGGVIS

-1048 PVFFVWVRSIFKYK
+1048 PVFFVWIRSIFKYK
-1062 PKNQN
+1062 PKTLNT
-1067 LQEHKS
+1067 QEH

>member
-1 MAQFF
+1 MAKFF

-26 TLTKMP
+26 TISKMP

-43 VTISATYPGASAS
+43 VTISATYPGASAA

-85 NGQASIQLNFEQ
+85 NGQASIALNFEQ

-118 LPEDVQ
+118 LPDDVQ
-124 RQGVKVTKSGA
+124 RQGVRVTKSGA
-135 SFLQVLAFYSES
+135 SFLQVLAFYSP
-147 DSLSADDIKDYVNSN
+147 DGSLTADDIKDYVNSN

-191 AKLTSL
+191 AKMASL
-197 GITPSDVAAAIRAQN
+197 QVTPSDVAQAIRTQN
-212 SQVAVGQLGGAPS
+212 AQVAVGQLGGAPQ
-225 IEGQVLNATVNAQSM
+225 IEGQVLNATVNAQS
-240 LTTPEQFKNIFLRN
+240 LLQTPEQFENIFLKN
-254 TSDGAQVRLGDVAR
+254 TTSGAQVRLGDVAR
-268 VELGADTYQFD
+268 VELGADNYQFD

-301 DTSEAVEA
+301 DTAEAVEE
-309 RMVELRKNYPTGMKD
+309 RLKQLRPNYPQGMVD
-324 KLAFDTTPFIKIS
+324 TLAFDTTPFIQLS
-337 IESVVHTLIEAIILV
+337 IESVVHTLIEAVILV
-352 FFVMFLFLQNWRA
+352 FIVMFLFLQNWRA

-416 VERVMQED
+416 VERVMAEE
-424 HLDPVAATELSMK
+424 HLDPVSATEKSMK
-437 QITGAL
+437 QISGAL
-443 IGMTSVLTAVFVP
+443 IGITSVLSAVFVP
-456 MSFFGG
+456 MAFFGG
-462 TTGVIYRQFS
+462 STGVIYRQFS

-485 AVTFTPA
+485 ALTFTPA

-499 QHNPNKKPSNNIFAR
+499 QHDPNKPQSNNPAAR
-514 FFRWFNAAFDRTAE
+514 FFRWFNHSFDRVSV
-528 KYQTGVNF
+528 KYQGGVNR
-536 MTHHKLF
+536 MTHHKIF
-543 SGIVYAAVI
+543 SGIIYAVVI
-552 GVLVVL
+552 GIIVLI
-558 FKMLPSSFLPEEDQG
+558 FQKLPSSFLPDEDQG

-582 PNATLDR
+582 PNATLER
-589 TDKVINTMTHY
+589 TDKVINTMTGY
-600 FMENEKASVESVF
+600 FLENEKDHVQSVF
-613 SVSGFSFTGIGQNA
+613 SVAGFSFTGVGQNA
-627 GLAFVKLKDW
+627 GLAFIKLKDW
-637 EKRTTPEQQIG
+637 SERTTPESQVGAI
-648 SLIQRGMALNMIA
+648 IQRGMALNMIV

-666 VMPLQLPAMPELGVT
+666 IMPLQLPAMPELGVS
-681 AGFNFQLKASAGQS
+681 AGFNVQLKAASGQS

-704 TILGLAA
+704 TVLGLAA

-726 TPQYQINIDQAQAG
+726 NPQYRVIVDHAQAG
-740 AMGVSIADI
+740 ALGVSISEI
-749 NSTMSMAWGGSY
+749 NSTMNMAWGGSY
-761 INDFIDRG
+761 INDFLDRG

-776 QGEAHARMMPE
+776 QGEASSRMMPE
-787 DLNKWYVRNN
+787 DLNQWYVRNN
-797 KGEMIPFSSF
+797 RGEMVPFSAF
-807 ATGTWTYG
+807 ATGEWTYG
-815 SPRLERY
+815 SSRLERY
-822 NGIASMNIQGSPA
+822 NGVSAMNIQGTPA
-835 PGTSSGDAMLAMEE
+835 PGVSSGDAMRAMEE
-849 IVAKL
+849 IIAKL
-854 PSMGLQGFDYEWTGL
+854 PEMGMQGFDYEWTGL

-877 SQAPF
+877 AQAPF

-898 YESWSVPF
+898 YESWSIPF
-906 SILLVVPLG
+906 SVLLVVPLG
-915 VVGAIILTMFGH
+915 IVGALLLT
-927 TGLFGGITLFGRTY
+927 FGGMILFKD
-941 FAPDA
+941 P

-953 FQVALIAVI
+953 FQVAIIAVI

-974 FAKELQEKGESLFD
+974 FAKELQEQGEELFD

-1015 ALSSGAGAGSQHSVG
+1015 ALASGAGAGSQHSVG
-1030 YGVLGGVIT
+1030 YGVLGGVIS

-1048 PVFFVWVRSIFKYK
+1048 PVFYVWIRSIFKYK
-1062 PKNQN
+1062 PKQQNQ
-1067 LQEHKS
+1067 EYKS

>member
-17 LVIMLAGIL
+17 LVIMLAGII

-32 IAQYPT
+32 VAQYPT

-43 VTISATYPGASAS
+43 VTISATYPGASAQ

-85 NGQASIQLNFEQ
+85 NGQASINLNFEQ

-135 SFLQVLAFYSES
+135 SFMQVLAFYSP
-147 DSLSADDIKDYVNSN
+147 DGSLSGADIEDYVNSN

-169 VAGVGEVQV
+169 VAGVGEIQV
-178 FGGSYAMRIWLDP
+178 FGGQYAMRIWLDP
-191 AKLTSL
+191 AKMNSL
-197 GITPSDVAAAIRAQN
+197 QVTPSDIAAAIRAQN
-212 SQVAVGQLGGAPS
+212 AQVAVGQLGGAPS
-225 IEGQVLNATVNAQSM
+225 VQGQVLNATVNAQSM
-240 LTTPEQFKNIFLRN
+240 LQTPEQFKNIFLKN
-254 TSDGAQVRLGDVAR
+254 TSSGAQVRLSDVAR
-268 VELGADTYQFD
+268 VELGSDNYQFD
-279 SKFNGKPA
+279 SKFNGKAA

-301 DTSEAVEA
+301 DTAAAVEE
-309 RMVELRKNYPTGMKD
+309 RLKQLRPNYPEGLKD
-324 KLAFDTTPFIKIS
+324 ELAFDTTPFIELS
-337 IESVVHTLIEAIILV
+337 IKSVVKTLIEAIILV
-352 FFVMFLFLQNWRA
+352 FIVMFLFLQNWRA

-382 IINIFGFSIN
+382 VINMFGFTIN

-416 VERVMQED
+416 VERVMVEE
-424 HLDPVAATELSMK
+424 HLDPVAATEKSMK
-437 QITGAL
+437 QISGAL
-443 IGMTSVLTAVFVP
+443 VGITSVLTAVFVP
-456 MSFFGG
+456 MAFFAG

-472 ITLVTAMV
+472 ITLVTAMI
-480 LSLVV
+480 LSLIV
-485 AVTFTPA
+485 ALTFTPA
-492 LCATILK
+492 LCATLLK
-499 QHNPNKKPSNNIFAR
+499 QHDPNKQESNNIFAR
-514 FFRWFNAAFDRTAE
+514 FFRWFNRSFERLSE
-528 KYQTGVNF
+528 KYQGGVNR

-543 SGIVYAAVI
+543 SGVLYIVVIAA
-552 GVLVVL
+552 LVGIYKV
-558 FKMLPSSFLPEEDQG
+558 LPSSFLPEEDQG

-582 PNATLDR
+582 PSASLER
-589 TDKVINTMTHY
+589 TDKVIDTMTGY
-600 FMENEKASVESVF
+600 FLNKEKENVESIFTVA
-613 SVSGFSFTGIGQNA
+613 GFSFTGVGQNA
-627 GLAFVKLKDW
+627 GLAFIKLKDW
-637 EKRTTPEQQIG
+637 SERTTPESQIG
-648 SLIQRGMALNMIA
+648 AIIQRGMALNMIV

-666 VMPLQLPAMPELGVT
+666 IMPLQLPAMPELGV
-681 AGFNFQLKASAGQS
+681 ASGFDIQLKDASGQG
-695 HEQLLAARN
+695 HEKLIAARN
-704 TILGLAA
+704 AILGMAS

-726 TPQYQINIDQAQAG
+726 TPQYQITIDQAQAG

-761 INDFIDRG
+761 INDFVDRG

-776 QGEAHARMMPE
+776 QGEADTRMMPE

-797 KGEMIPFSSF
+797 KGEMVPFSGF
-807 ATGTWTYG
+807 AKGEWTYG

-822 NGIASMNIQGSPA
+822 NGVSSVNIQGTPA
-835 PGTSSGDAMLAMEE
+835 PGVSSGDAMLAMEE
-849 IVAKL
+849 IIGKL

-869 SLEERESG
+869 SLEERDSG
-877 SQAPF
+877 NQTVP
-882 LYALSL
+882 LLILSL

-898 YESWSVPF
+898 YESWSVPV
-906 SILLVVPLG
+906 SVLLVVPLG
-915 VVGAIILTMFGH
+915 IVGAFALTWLGMLIKGD
-927 TGLFGGITLFGRTY
+927 
-941 FAPDA
+941 P
-946 NLSNNIY
+946 NLSFNIY
-953 FQVALIAVI
+953 FQVAIVAVI
-962 GLSAKNAILIVE
+962 GLSARNAILIVE
-974 FAKELQEKGESLFD
+974 FAKELQEKGEELFE
-988 ATLHAAKMRLRP
+988 ATLHASKMRLRP
-1000 IIMTTLAFGF
+1000 IMMTTLSFGF

-1015 ALSSGAGAGSQHSVG
+1015 ALASGAGAGSQHSVG
-1030 YGVLGGVIT
+1030 YGVLGGVIS

-1048 PVFFVWVRSIFKYK
+1048 PVFFVWIRSIFKYK
-1062 PKNQN
+1062 PKTLNT
-1067 LQEHKS
+1067 QEH

>member
-26 TLTKMP
+26 TLSKMP

-43 VTISATYPGASAS
+43 VTVSATYPGASAD

-85 NGQASIQLNFEQ
+85 NGQASITLNFEQ
-97 GVDPDIA
+97 GMDPDIA

-124 RQGVKVTKSGA
+124 RQGVRVTKSGA
-135 SFLQVLAFYSES
+135 SFLQVLSFYSPNGE
-147 DSLSADDIKDYVNSN
+147 LTANDIKDYVNSN

-191 AKLTSL
+191 AKMASL
-197 GITPSDVAAAIRAQN
+197 KVTPSDVSNAIRTQN
-212 SQVAVGQLGGAPS
+212 AQVAVGQLGGAPAAP
-225 IEGQVLNATVNAQSM
+225 GTVLNATVTAQS
-240 LTTPEQFKNIFLRN
+240 LLQTPEQFANIFLKN
-254 TSDGAQVRLGDVAR
+254 TADGAQVRLGDVAK
-268 VELGADTYQFD
+268 VELGADNYQFD
-279 SKFNGKPA
+279 STYNGKPA

-301 DTSEAVEA
+301 DTAQAVEA
-309 RMVELRKNYPTGMKD
+309 RLQELRPNYPTGLKD
-324 KLAFDTTPFIKIS
+324 ELAFDTTPFIELS
-337 IESVVHTLIEAIILV
+337 IKSVVKTLIEAIILV
-352 FFVMFLFLQNWRA
+352 FIVMFLFLQNWRA

-382 IINIFGFSIN
+382 VINVFGFSVN

-416 VERVMQED
+416 VERVMVED
-424 HLDPVAATELSMK
+424 HLDPVTATEISMK
-437 QITGAL
+437 QISGAL
-443 IGMTSVLTAVFVP
+443 IGITSVLSAVFVP
-456 MSFFGG
+456 MAFFGG

-480 LSLVV
+480 LSLIV
-485 AVTFTPA
+485 ALTFTPA
-492 LCATILK
+492 LCATMLK
-499 QHNPNKKPSNNIFAR
+499 QHDPNKAPSNGIFAR
-514 FFRWFNAAFDRTAE
+514 FFRWFNHSFDKLSD
-528 KYQTGVNF
+528 KYQGGVNR
-536 MTHHKLF
+536 MTHNKIF
-543 SGIVYAAVI
+543 SGAIYAV
-552 GVLVVL
+552 VLVGIVL
-558 FKMLPSSFLPEEDQG
+558 LFQKLPSSFLPEEDQG
-573 VVMTLVQLP
+573 VVLTLVQLP
-582 PNATLDR
+582 PNASLER
-589 TDKVINTMTHY
+589 TGETMNAMTN
-600 FMENEKASVESVF
+600 FFLENEKDSVASVF
-613 SVSGFSFTGIGQNA
+613 SVAGFSFAGVGQNA
-627 GLAFVKLKDW
+627 GMAFIKLKDW
-637 EKRTTPEQQIG
+637 SERTSPETQVGAIIG
-648 SLIQRGMALNMIA
+648 RGMALNMLVQ
-661 KDASY
+661 DATY
-666 VMPLQLPAMPELGVT
+666 IMPLQLPAMPELGVS
-681 AGFNFQLKASAGQS
+681 AGFNLQLKDAAGNGHAKLIEARNMILGMAGQ
-695 HEQLLAARN
+695 
-704 TILGLAA
+704 
-711 QDKRLAGV
+711 DPRLAGV

-726 TPQYQINIDQAQAG
+726 TPQYRVIVDHAQAG
-740 AMGVSIADI
+740 AMGVSIAEI
-749 NSTMSMAWGGSY
+749 NSTMGIAWGGSY
-761 INDFIDRG
+761 VNDFIDRG

-776 QGEAHARMMPE
+776 QGQSDSRMQPE
-787 DLNKWYVRNN
+787 DLDQWYVRNN
-797 KGEMIPFSSF
+797 KGEMIPFSAF
-807 ATGTWTYG
+807 ATGEWTYG

-822 NGIASMNIQGSPA
+822 NGLSSVNIQGTPA
-835 PGTSSGDAMLAMEE
+835 PGVSSGDAMKAMEE

-854 PSMGLQGFDYEWTGL
+854 PQMGATGYDFEWTGL

-877 SQAPF
+877 AQAPF
-882 LYALSL
+882 LYGLSL

-898 YESWSVPF
+898 YESWSIPF
-906 SILLVVPLG
+906 SVLLVVPLG
-915 VVGAIILTMFGH
+915 IIGALGLT
-927 TGLFGGITLFGRTY
+927 FGGMILLDN
-941 FAPDA
+941 P

-953 FQVALIAVI
+953 FQVAIIAVI

-974 FAKELQEKGESLFD
+974 FAKELQEKGEDLFD

-1048 PVFFVWVRSIFKYK
+1048 PVFYVWIRSIFKYK
-1062 PKNQN
+1062 PKPQRTGN
-1067 LQEHKS
+1067 LS

>member
-32 IAQYPT
+32 VAQYPT

-43 VTISATYPGASAS
+43 VTISATYPGASAK

-85 NGQASIQLNFEQ
+85 NGQASINLNFEQ
-97 GVDPDIA
+97 GIDPDIA

-124 RQGVKVTKSGA
+124 RQGVRVTKSGA
-135 SFLQVLAFYSES
+135 SFMQVIAFYSP
-147 DSLSADDIKDYVNSN
+147 DNSLSASDIKDYVNSN

-191 AKLTSL
+191 AKLTSFNL
-197 GITPSDVAAAIRAQN
+197 TPADVAAAIRAQN
-212 SQVAVGQLGGAPS
+212 SQVAVGQLGGAPATS
-225 IEGQVLNATVNAQSM
+225 GQVLNATVNAQSM
-240 LTTPEQFKNIFLRN
+240 LQTPEQFKNIFLKN
-254 TSDGAQVRLGDVAR
+254 TAAGAQVRLSDVAR
-268 VELGADTYQFD
+268 VELGSDNYQFD
-279 SKFNGKPA
+279 SKFNGNPA

-301 DTSEAVEA
+301 DTAKAVEK
-309 RMVELRKNYPTGMKD
+309 RLSELRNNYPTGLKD
-324 KLAFDTTPFIKIS
+324 KLAYDTTPFVKLS
-337 IESVVHTLIEAIILV
+337 IESVVHTLIEAVILV
-352 FFVMFLFLQNWRA
+352 FIVMFLFLQNWRA
-365 TIIPTM
+365 TIIPTL

-382 IINIFGFSIN
+382 VINIFGFSIN

-416 VERVMQED
+416 VERVMQEE
-424 HLDPVAATELSMK
+424 HLEPVPATEKSMS
-437 QITGAL
+437 QISGAL
-443 IGMTSVLTAVFVP
+443 IGITSVLTAVFVP
-456 MSFFGG
+456 MAFFGG

-472 ITLVTAMV
+472 ITLVTAMI
-480 LSLVV
+480 LSLIV
-485 AVTFTPA
+485 ALTFTPA
-492 LCATILK
+492 LCATLLK
-499 QHNPNKKPSNNIFAR
+499 QHDPNKPESNNIFAR
-514 FFRWFNAAFDRTAE
+514 FFRWFNRSFDKLSV
-528 KYQTGVNF
+528 KYQGGVNR
-536 MTHHKLF
+536 MTHHKIF
-543 SGIVYAAVI
+543 SGVVYIAVI
-552 GVLVVL
+552 ASLVGL
-558 FKMLPSSFLPEEDQG
+558 YKMLPSSFLPEEDQG

-582 PNATLDR
+582 PSASLER
-589 TDKVINTMTHY
+589 TDKVITTMTGY
-600 FMENEKASVESVF
+600 FLNKEKEHVESIF
-613 SVSGFSFTGIGQNA
+613 TVSGFSFTGVGQNA
-627 GLAFVKLKDW
+627 GLAFIKLKDW
-637 EKRTTPEQQIG
+637 SERTTPESQIG
-648 SLIQRGMALNMIA
+648 AIIQRGMALNMIV

-666 VMPLQLPAMPELGVT
+666 IMPLQLPAMPELGVSS
-681 AGFNFQLKASAGQS
+681 GFDIQLKDVSGQG
-695 HEQLLAARN
+695 HEKLIAARN
-704 TILGLAA
+704 AILGMAA

-726 TPQYQINIDQAQAG
+726 TPQYQIMVDQAQAG
-740 AMGVSIADI
+740 AMGISISDI

-761 INDFIDRG
+761 INDFVDRG

-776 QGEAHARMMPE
+776 QGEADTRMMPE

-797 KGEMIPFSSF
+797 KGEMVPFSAF
-807 ATGTWTYG
+807 AKGEWTYG

-822 NGIASMNIQGSPA
+822 NGVSSVNIQGTPA
-835 PGTSSGDAMLAMEE
+835 PGVSSGDAMLAMEE
-849 IVAKL
+849 IIGKL

-869 SLEERESG
+869 SLEERDSG
-877 SQAPF
+877 NQTLP
-882 LYALSL
+882 LLILSL
-888 LIVFLCLAAL
+888 LIVFLCLSAL
-898 YESWSVPF
+898 YESWAIPISV
-906 SILLVVPLG
+906 LLVVPLG
-915 VVGAIILTMFGH
+915 IIGAFTLTWLGMVIKGD
-927 TGLFGGITLFGRTY
+927 
-941 FAPDA
+941 P
-946 NLSNNIY
+946 NLSFNIY
-953 FQVALIAVI
+953 FQVAIVAVI

-974 FAKELQEKGESLFD
+974 FAKELQEQGEDLFD

-1015 ALSSGAGAGSQHSVG
+1015 ALASGAGAGSQHSVG
-1030 YGVLGGVIT
+1030 YGVLGGVIS

-1048 PVFFVWVRSIFKYK
+1048 PVFFVWIRSIFKYK
-1062 PKNQN
+1062 PKTLNT
-1067 LQEHKS
+1067 QEH

>member
-32 IAQYPT
+32 VAQYPT

-43 VTISATYPGASAS
+43 ATISATYPGASAQ

-85 NGQASIQLNFEQ
+85 NGQASINLNFEQ
-97 GVDPDIA
+97 GIDPDIA

-118 LPEDVQ
+118 LPADVQ

-135 SFLQVLAFYSES
+135 SFLQVIAFYSP
-147 DSLSADDIKDYVNSN
+147 DNSLSASDIKDYVNSN

-169 VAGVGEVQV
+169 VAGVGELQV

-191 AKLTSL
+191 AKLTSFNL
-197 GITPSDVAAAIRAQN
+197 TPSDVAAAIRSQN
-212 SQVAVGQLGGAPS
+212 AQVAVGQLGGAPAVQ
-225 IEGQVLNATVNAQSM
+225 GQVLNATVNAQSM
-240 LTTPEQFKNIFLRN
+240 LQTPEQFKNIFLKN
-254 TSDGAQVRLGDVAR
+254 AANGAQVRLSDVAR
-268 VELGADTYQFD
+268 VELGSDNYQFD
-279 SKFNGKPA
+279 SKFNGNPA

-301 DTSEAVEA
+301 DTAAAVEK
-309 RMVELRKNYPTGMKD
+309 RLSELRVNYPSGLKD
-324 KLAFDTTPFIKIS
+324 KLAYDTTPFIKLS
-337 IESVVHTLIEAIILV
+337 IESVVHTLIEAVVLV
-352 FFVMFLFLQNWRA
+352 FIVMFLFLQNWRA
-365 TIIPTM
+365 TIIPTL

-382 IINIFGFSIN
+382 VINIFGFSIN

-416 VERVMQED
+416 VERVMQEE
-424 HLDPVAATELSMK
+424 HLEPVPATEKSMG
-437 QITGAL
+437 QISGAL
-443 IGMTSVLTAVFVP
+443 IGITSVLTAVFVP
-456 MSFFGG
+456 MAFFGG

-472 ITLVTAMV
+472 ITLVTAMI
-480 LSLVV
+480 LSLIV
-485 AVTFTPA
+485 ALTFTPA
-492 LCATILK
+492 LCATLLK
-499 QHNPNKKPSNNIFAR
+499 QHDPNKEQSNSIFAR
-514 FFRWFNAAFDRTAE
+514 FFRGFNSGFEKLSE
-528 KYQTGVNF
+528 KYQGGVNR

-543 SGIVYAAVI
+543 SGVIYIVVIAA
-552 GVLVVL
+552 LVGL
-558 FKMLPSSFLPEEDQG
+558 YKMLPSSFLPEEDQG

-582 PNATLDR
+582 PSASLER
-589 TDKVINTMTHY
+589 TDKVITTMTDY
-600 FMENEKASVESVF
+600 FLNKEKEHVESIF
-613 SVSGFSFTGIGQNA
+613 TVSGFSFTGVGQNA
-627 GLAFVKLKDW
+627 GLAFIKLKDW
-637 EKRTTPEQQIG
+637 SERTTPESQIG
-648 SLIQRGMALNMIA
+648 AIIQRGMALNMIV

-666 VMPLQLPAMPELGVT
+666 IMPLQLPAMPELGVSS
-681 AGFNFQLKASAGQS
+681 GFDIQLKDVSGQG
-695 HEQLLAARN
+695 HEKLIAARN
-704 TILGLAA
+704 AILGMAS

-726 TPQYQINIDQAQAG
+726 TPQYKITVDQAQAG
-740 AMGVSIADI
+740 AMGVSISDI

-761 INDFIDRG
+761 INDFVDRG

-776 QGEAHARMMPE
+776 QGEADTRMMPE

-797 KGEMIPFSSF
+797 KGEMVPFSAF
-807 ATGTWTYG
+807 AKGEWTYG

-822 NGIASMNIQGSPA
+822 NGVSSVNIQGSPA
-835 PGTSSGDAMLAMEE
+835 PGVSSGDAMLAMEE
-849 IVAKL
+849 IIGKL

-869 SLEERESG
+869 SLEERDSG
-877 SQAPF
+877 NQTVP
-882 LYALSL
+882 LLILSL
-888 LIVFLCLAAL
+888 LIVFLCLSAL
-898 YESWSVPF
+898 YESWAIPISV
-906 SILLVVPLG
+906 LLVVPLG
-915 VVGAIILTMFGH
+915 IIGAFTMTWLGMVIK
-927 TGLFGGITLFGRTY
+927 GD
-941 FAPDA
+941 P
-946 NLSNNIY
+946 NLSFNIY
-953 FQVALIAVI
+953 FQVAIVAVI

-974 FAKELQEKGESLFD
+974 FAKELQEKGEELFE

-1015 ALSSGAGAGSQHSVG
+1015 ALASGAGAGSQHSVG
-1030 YGVLGGVIT
+1030 YGVLGGVIS

-1048 PVFFVWVRSIFKYK
+1048 PVFFVWIRSIFKYK
-1062 PKNQN
+1062 PKTLNT
-1067 LQEHKS
+1067 QEH

>member
-32 IAQYPT
+32 VAQYPT

-43 VTISATYPGASAS
+43 VTISATYPGASAK

-85 NGQASIQLNFEQ
+85 NGQASINLNFEQ
-97 GVDPDIA
+97 GIDPDIA

-124 RQGVKVTKSGA
+124 RQGVRVTKSGA
-135 SFLQVLAFYSES
+135 SFMQVVAFYSP
-147 DSLSADDIKDYVNSN
+147 DGSLSASDIKDYVNSN

-169 VAGVGEVQV
+169 VAGVGEIQV

-191 AKLTSL
+191 AKLTSFNL
-197 GITPSDVAAAIRAQN
+197 TPSDVAAAIRAQN
-212 SQVAVGQLGGAPS
+212 SQVAVGQLGGAPATK
-225 IEGQVLNATVNAQSM
+225 GQVLNATVNAQSM
-240 LTTPEQFKNIFLRN
+240 LQTPEQFRKIFLKN
-254 TSDGAQVRLGDVAR
+254 TSTGAQVLLGDVAR
-268 VELGADTYQFD
+268 VELGSDNYQFD
-279 SKFNGKPA
+279 SKFNGSPA

-301 DTSEAVEA
+301 DTAAAVEK
-309 RMVELRKNYPTGMKD
+309 RLSELRHNYPSGLKD
-324 KLAFDTTPFIKIS
+324 KLAYDTTPFIRLS
-337 IESVVHTLIEAIILV
+337 IESVVHTLIEAVVLV
-352 FFVMFLFLQNWRA
+352 FIVMFLFLQNWRA
-365 TIIPTM
+365 TIIPTL

-382 IINIFGFSIN
+382 VINMFGFSIN

-416 VERVMQED
+416 VERVMQEE
-424 HLDPVAATELSMK
+424 HLEPVPATEKSMS
-437 QITGAL
+437 QISGAL
-443 IGMTSVLTAVFVP
+443 VGITSVLTAVFVP
-456 MSFFGG
+456 MAFFSG

-472 ITLVTAMV
+472 ITLVTAMI
-480 LSLVV
+480 LSLIV
-485 AVTFTPA
+485 ALTFTPA
-492 LCATILK
+492 LCATLLK
-499 QHNPNKKPSNNIFAR
+499 QHDPNKQESNNIFAR
-514 FFRWFNAAFDRTAE
+514 FFRWFNRSFDKLSV
-528 KYQTGVNF
+528 KYQGGVNR

-543 SGIVYAAVI
+543 SGVIYIAVI
-552 GVLVVL
+552 AALVGL
-558 FKMLPSSFLPEEDQG
+558 YKMLPSSFLPEEDQG

-582 PNATLDR
+582 PSASLER
-589 TDKVINTMTHY
+589 TDKVITTMTDY
-600 FMENEKASVESVF
+600 FMNKEKDNVDSIF
-613 SVSGFSFTGIGQNA
+613 TVSGFSFTGVGQNA
-627 GLAFVKLKDW
+627 GLAFIKLKDW
-637 EKRTTPEQQIG
+637 GERTTPESQIG
-648 SLIQRGMALNMIA
+648 AIIQRGMALNMIV

-666 VMPLQLPAMPELGVT
+666 IMPLQLPAMPELGVSS
-681 AGFNFQLKASAGQS
+681 GFDIQLKDVSGQG
-695 HEQLLAARN
+695 HDKLVAARN
-704 TILGLAA
+704 AILGMAA

-726 TPQYQINIDQAQAG
+726 TPQYQITIDQAQAG
-740 AMGVSIADI
+740 SMGISIADI

-761 INDFIDRG
+761 INDFVDRG
-769 RVKKVYV
+769 RVKKVYI
-776 QGEAHARMMPE
+776 QGEADTRMMPE

-797 KGEMIPFSSF
+797 KGEMVPFSAF
-807 ATGTWTYG
+807 AKGEWTYG

-822 NGIASMNIQGSPA
+822 NGVSSVNIQGTPA
-835 PGTSSGDAMLAMEE
+835 PGVSSGDAMNAMEE
-849 IVAKL
+849 IIGKL

-869 SLEERESG
+869 SLEERDSG
-877 SQAPF
+877 NQTVP
-882 LYALSL
+882 LLILSL
-888 LIVFLCLAAL
+888 LIVFLCLSAL
-898 YESWSVPF
+898 YESWSIPV
-906 SILLVVPLG
+906 SVLLVVPLG
-915 VVGAIILTMFGH
+915 IIGAFTLTWLGMVIKGD
-927 TGLFGGITLFGRTY
+927 
-941 FAPDA
+941 P
-946 NLSNNIY
+946 NLSFNIY
-953 FQVALIAVI
+953 FQVAIVAVI

-974 FAKELQEKGESLFD
+974 FAKELQEKGEDLFE

-1015 ALSSGAGAGSQHSVG
+1015 ALASGAGAGSQHSVG
-1030 YGVLGGVIT
+1030 YGVLGGVIS

-1048 PVFFVWVRSIFKYK
+1048 PVFFVWIRSIFKYK
-1062 PKNQN
+1062 PKTLNT
-1067 LQEHKS
+1067 QEH

>member
-1 MAQFF
+1 MAKFF

-43 VTISATYPGASAS
+43 ITIAATYPGASAQ

-97 GVDPDIA
+97 GIDPDIA

-124 RQGVKVTKSGA
+124 RQGVKVTKSGS
-135 SFLQVLAFYSES
+135 SFLQVIAFYSP
-147 DSLSADDIKDYVNSN
+147 DGSLSDADIKDYVNSN

-169 VAGVGEVQV
+169 VEGVGEIQV

-191 AKLTSL
+191 AKLTSYQL
-197 GITPSDVAAAIRAQN
+197 TPSDVATALKAQN
-212 SQVAVGQLGGAPS
+212 AQVAVGQLGGAPAVN
-225 IEGQVLNATVNAQSM
+225 GQVLNATVTAQS
-240 LTTPEQFKNIFLRN
+240 LLQTPEEFRNIFLKN
-254 TSDGAQVRLGDVAR
+254 TAGGAQVRLQDVAR
-268 VELGADTYQFD
+268 VELGSDNYQFE
-279 SKFNGKPA
+279 SKYNGKAA
-287 GGVAIKLATGANAL
+287 GGLAIKLATGANAL
-301 DTSEAVEA
+301 DTAQAVEN
-309 RMVELRKNYPTGMKD
+309 RLEQLRKNYPAGLKD
-324 KLAFDTTPFIKIS
+324 QLAYDTTPFIRLS
-337 IESVVHTLIEAIILV
+337 IESVVHTLIEAVVLV
-352 FFVMFLFLQNWRA
+352 FIVMFLFLQNWRA
-365 TIIPTM
+365 TIIPTL

-382 IINIFGFSIN
+382 VINIFGFSIN

-416 VERVMQED
+416 VERVMAEE
-424 HLDPVAATELSMK
+424 HSDPVTATEHSMQ
-437 QITGAL
+437 QISGAL
-443 IGMTSVLTAVFVP
+443 IGITSVLSAVFVP
-456 MSFFGG
+456 MAFFSG

-480 LSLVV
+480 LSLIV
-485 AVTFTPA
+485 ALTFTPA
-492 LCATILK
+492 LCATLLK
-499 QHNPNKKPSNNIFAR
+499 QHDPNKKPSNNVFAR
-514 FFRWFNAAFDRTAE
+514 FFRWFNHSFDRLSNG
-528 KYQTGVNF
+528 YQNGVGR
-536 MTHHKLF
+536 MLHHKLF
-543 SGIVYAAVI
+543 SGLLYAAVVGI
-552 GVLVVL
+552 LVFV
-558 FKMLPSSFLPEEDQG
+558 FVKLPSSFLPEEDQG
-573 VVMTLVQLP
+573 IVLTLVQLP

-589 TDKVINTMTHY
+589 TGKVINTMTNY
-600 FMENEKASVESVF
+600 FLDKEKDSVQSIF
-613 SVSGFSFTGIGQNA
+613 TVSGFSFTGVGQNA
-627 GLAFVKLKDW
+627 GLAFIRLKDW
-637 EKRTTPEQQIG
+637 SERTTPETQIG
-648 SLIQRGMALNMIA
+648 NIIQRGMALNMIV

-666 VMPLQLPAMPELGVT
+666 IIPLQLPSMPELGVT
-681 AGFNFQLKASAGQS
+681 AGFNLQLKDSSGQG
-695 HEQLLAARN
+695 HDKLIAARN
-704 TILGLAA
+704 AILGMAA
-711 QDKRLAGV
+711 QDKRLTGV

-726 TPQYQINIDQAQAG
+726 TPQYQINIDQAKAG
-740 AMGVSIADI
+740 SMGVSISDI
-749 NSTMSMAWGGSY
+749 NTTMSIAWGGSY
-761 INDFIDRG
+761 INDFVDRG
-769 RVKKVYV
+769 RVKKVYL
-776 QGEAHARMMPE
+776 QGDAASRMMPG
-787 DLNKWYVRNN
+787 DLDKWYVRNSA
-797 KGEMIPFSSF
+797 GTMVPFSAF
-807 ATGTWTYG
+807 ATGEWTYG

-822 NGIASMNIQGSPA
+822 NGVSSVNLQGTPA
-835 PGTSSGDAMLAMEE
+835 TGVSSGDAMMAMEE
-849 IVAKL
+849 IVNKL

-877 SQAPF
+877 AQAPF

-898 YESWSVPF
+898 YESWSIPF
-906 SILLVVPLG
+906 SVLLVVPLG
-915 VVGAIILTMFGH
+915 VFGAVLLTFFGSMIK
-927 TGLFGGITLFGRTY
+927 GD
-941 FAPDA
+941 P

-953 FQVALIAVI
+953 FQVAMIAVI

-974 FAKELQEKGESLFD
+974 FAKELQEKGEDLLE

-1015 ALSSGAGAGSQHSVG
+1015 ALASGAGAGSQHSVG
-1030 YGVLGGVIT
+1030 YGVLGGVIS

-1048 PVFFVWVRSIFKYK
+1048 PLFFVWIRSVFKYK
-1062 PKNQN
+1062 PKTINN
-1067 LQEHKS
+1067 QEHRS

>member
-32 IAQYPT
+32 VAQYPT

-43 VTISATYPGASAS
+43 VTISATYPGASAQ

-85 NGQASIQLNFEQ
+85 NGQASINLNFEQ

-118 LPEDVQ
+118 LPADVQ

-135 SFLQVLAFYSES
+135 SFLQVIAFYSP
-147 DSLSADDIKDYVNSN
+147 DNSLSASDIKDYVNSN

-169 VAGVGEVQV
+169 VAGVGELQV

-191 AKLTSL
+191 AKLTSFNL
-197 GITPSDVAAAIRAQN
+197 TPNDVATAIRAQN

-225 IEGQVLNATVNAQSM
+225 TAGQVLNATVNAQTM
-240 LTTPEQFKNIFLRN
+240 LQTPEQFKNIFLKN
-254 TSDGAQVRLGDVAR
+254 TSGGAQVRLGDVAR
-268 VELGADTYQFD
+268 VELGSDNYQFD

-301 DTSEAVEA
+301 DTAAAVEE
-309 RMVELRKNYPTGMKD
+309 RLKQLRPNYPEGLKD
-324 KLAFDTTPFIKIS
+324 ELAFDTTPFIELS
-337 IESVVHTLIEAIILV
+337 IKSVVKTLIEAIILV
-352 FFVMFLFLQNWRA
+352 FIVMFLFLQNWRA

-382 IINIFGFSIN
+382 VINMFGFSIN

-416 VERVMQED
+416 VERVMQEE
-424 HLDPVAATELSMK
+424 HLEPVPATEKSMG
-437 QITGAL
+437 QISGAL
-443 IGMTSVLTAVFVP
+443 IGITSVLTAVFVP
-456 MSFFGG
+456 MAFFGG

-472 ITLVTAMV
+472 ITLVTAMI
-480 LSLVV
+480 LSLIV
-485 AVTFTPA
+485 ALTFTPA
-492 LCATILK
+492 LCATLLK
-499 QHNPNKKPSNNIFAR
+499 QHDPNKEQSNSIFAR
-514 FFRWFNAAFDRTAE
+514 FFRGFNSGFEKLSE
-528 KYQTGVNF
+528 KYQGGVNR

-543 SGIVYAAVI
+543 SGVLYIVVIAA
-552 GVLVVL
+552 LVGIYKV
-558 FKMLPSSFLPEEDQG
+558 LPSSFLPEEDQG

-582 PNATLDR
+582 PSASLER
-589 TDKVINTMTHY
+589 TDKVIDTMTGY
-600 FMENEKASVESVF
+600 FLNKEKENVESIFTVA
-613 SVSGFSFTGIGQNA
+613 GFSFTGVGQNA
-627 GLAFVKLKDW
+627 GLAFIKLKDW
-637 EKRTTPEQQIG
+637 SERTTPESQIG
-648 SLIQRGMALNMIA
+648 AIIQRGMALNMIV

-666 VMPLQLPAMPELGVT
+666 IMPLQLPAMPELGV
-681 AGFNFQLKASAGQS
+681 ASGFDIQLKDASGQG
-695 HEQLLAARN
+695 HEKLIAARN
-704 TILGLAA
+704 AILGMAS

-726 TPQYQINIDQAQAG
+726 TPQYQITIDQAQAG

-749 NSTMSMAWGGSY
+749 NSTMGIAWGGSY

-776 QGEAHARMMPE
+776 QGEANARMMPE
-787 DLNKWYVRNN
+787 DLNQWYVRNN
-797 KGEMIPFSSF
+797 KGEMVPFSAF
-807 ATGTWTYG
+807 ATGKWTYG

-822 NGIASMNIQGSPA
+822 NGVSSVNIQGTPA
-835 PGTSSGDAMLAMEE
+835 PGVSSGDAMLAMEE
-849 IVAKL
+849 IIGKL

-869 SLEERESG
+869 SLEERDSG
-877 SQAPF
+877 SQTAP
-882 LYALSL
+882 LLVLSL

-898 YESWSVPF
+898 YESWSVPV
-906 SILLVVPLG
+906 SVLLVVPLG
-915 VVGAIILTMFGH
+915 IVGAFALTWLGMLIKGD
-927 TGLFGGITLFGRTY
+927 
-941 FAPDA
+941 P
-946 NLSNNIY
+946 NLSFNIY
-953 FQVALIAVI
+953 FQVAIVAVI
-962 GLSAKNAILIVE
+962 GLSARNAILIVE
-974 FAKELQEKGESLFD
+974 FAKELQEKGEELFE
-988 ATLHAAKMRLRP
+988 ATLHASKMRLRP
-1000 IIMTTLAFGF
+1000 IMMTTLSFGF

-1015 ALSSGAGAGSQHSVG
+1015 ALASGAGAGSQHSVG
-1030 YGVLGGVIT
+1030 YGVLGGVIS

-1048 PVFFVWVRSIFKYK
+1048 PVFFVWIRSIFKYK
-1062 PKNQN
+1062 PKTLNT
-1067 LQEHKS
+1067 QEH

>member
-1 MAQFF
+1 MAHFF
-6 IHRPIFAWVIA
+6 IHRPIFAWVIS
-17 LVIMLAGIL
+17 LVIMLAGII
-26 TLTKMP
+26 TLTNMP

-43 VTISATYPGASAS
+43 VTIAATYPGASAE

-74 GLRYISSNSAG
+74 GLRYISSTSAG
-85 NGQASIQLNFEQ
+85 NGAASITLNFEQ
-97 GVDPDIA
+97 GIDPDIA

-118 LPEDVQ
+118 LPDDVQ

-135 SFLQVLAFYSES
+135 SFLQVLAFYSPDE
-147 DSLSADDIKDYVNSN
+147 SLSADDIKDYVNSN
-162 ISEPLSR
+162 IAEPLSR

-191 AKLTSL
+191 AKMASL
-197 GITPSDVAAAIRAQN
+197 QVTPSDIATAIRTQN
-212 SQVAVGQLGGAPS
+212 AQVAVGQLGGAPAVQ
-225 IEGQVLNATVNAQSM
+225 GQVLNATVTAQS
-240 LTTPEQFKNIFLRN
+240 LLQTPEQFSNIFLKN
-254 TSDGAQVRLGDVAR
+254 ATSGAQVRLGDVAR
-268 VELGADTYQFD
+268 VELGADNYQFD

-287 GGVAIKLATGANAL
+287 GGVAFKLATGANAL
-301 DTSEAVEA
+301 DTAQAVEE
-309 RMVELRKNYPTGMKD
+309 RLKQLRPNYPAGLKD
-324 KLAFDTTPFIKIS
+324 ELAFDTTPFIELS
-337 IESVVHTLIEAIILV
+337 IKSVVKTLIEAIILV
-352 FFVMFLFLQNWRA
+352 FIVMFLFLQNWRA

-382 IINIFGFSIN
+382 VINMFGFTIN

-416 VERVMQED
+416 VERVMVEE
-424 HLDPVAATELSMK
+424 HLDPVAATEKSMK
-437 QITGAL
+437 QISGAL
-443 IGMTSVLTAVFVP
+443 IGITSVLSAVFVP
-456 MSFFGG
+456 MAFFGG

-480 LSLVV
+480 LSLLV
-485 AVTFTPA
+485 ALTFTPA

-499 QHNPNKKPSNNIFAR
+499 QHDPNKPESNGIFAR
-514 FFRWFNAAFDRTAE
+514 FFRWFNRSFDKLSV
-528 KYQTGVNF
+528 KYQGGVNR
-536 MTHHKLF
+536 MTHHKIF
-543 SGIVYAAVI
+543 SGVLYAVVLGI
-552 GVLVVL
+552 IVLV
-558 FKMLPSSFLPEEDQG
+558 FQKLPSSFLPDEDQG

-582 PNATLDR
+582 PNATLER
-589 TDKVINTMTHY
+589 TDKVVSTMTNY
-600 FMENEKASVESVF
+600 FLENEKEHVESVF
-613 SVSGFSFTGIGQNA
+613 SVAGFSFTGVGQNA
-627 GLAFVKLKDW
+627 GLAFIKLKDW
-637 EKRTTPEQQIG
+637 SERHSPESQIG
-648 SLIQRGMALNMIA
+648 AIIQRGMALNMIV

-666 VMPLQLPAMPELGVT
+666 IMPLQLPAMPELGVS
-681 AGFNFQLKASAGQS
+681 AGFNLQLKDAAGNG
-695 HEQLLAARN
+695 HEKLTMARN
-704 TILGLAA
+704 IVLGEAA
-711 QDKRLAGV
+711 KDPRLMGV

-726 TPQYQINIDQAQAG
+726 TPQYRIIIDQAQAG
-740 AMGVSIADI
+740 AAGVSIAEI
-749 NSTMSMAWGGSY
+749 NSTMAMAWGGSY

-776 QGEAHARMMPE
+776 QAESDSRMMPE

-797 KGEMIPFSSF
+797 SGDMVPFSAF
-807 ATGTWTYG
+807 ATGEWTYG

-822 NGIASMNIQGSPA
+822 NGVSAKNIQGSPA
-835 PGTSSGDAMLAMEE
+835 PGVSSGEAMQAMEE

-854 PSMGLQGFDYEWTGL
+854 PSMGLNGFDYEWTGL

-877 SQAPF
+877 DQAPF

-898 YESWSVPF
+898 YESWSIPF
-906 SILLVVPLG
+906 SVLLVVPLG
-915 VVGAIILTMFGH
+915 IVGALLLT
-927 TGLFGGITLFGRTY
+927 FGGMILFKN
-941 FAPDA
+941 P

-953 FQVALIAVI
+953 FQVAIIAVI

-974 FAKELQEKGESLFD
+974 FAKELQEKGEDLFE

-1030 YGVLGGVIT
+1030 YGVLGGVIS

-1048 PVFFVWVRSIFKYK
+1048 PVFYVWIRSIFKYK
-1062 PKNQN
+1062 PKQQN
-1067 LQEHKS
+1067 NQEHVS

>member
-43 VTISATYPGASAS
+43 VTISATYPGASAE

-85 NGQASIQLNFEQ
+85 NGSSSISLNFEQ

-124 RQGVKVTKSGA
+124 RQGVRVTKSGA
-135 SFLQVLAFYSES
+135 SFLQVLAFYSPDGS
-147 DSLSADDIKDYVNSN
+147 MTADDIKDYVNSN

-191 AKLTSL
+191 AKMASL
-197 GITPSDVAAAIRAQN
+197 QVTPSDIATAIRTQN
-212 SQVAVGQLGGAPS
+212 AQVAVGQLGGAPAV
-225 IEGQVLNATVNAQSM
+225 EGQVLNATVTAQS
-240 LTTPEQFKNIFLRN
+240 LLQTPEQFSNIFLKN
-254 TSDGAQVRLGDVAR
+254 TTSGAQVRLGDVAR
-268 VELGADTYQFD
+268 VELGADNYQFD

-301 DTSEAVEA
+301 DTAQAVEE
-309 RMVELRKNYPTGMKD
+309 RLEQLRPNYPQGMVD
-324 KLAFDTTPFIKIS
+324 QLAFDTTPFIELS
-337 IESVVHTLIEAIILV
+337 IKSVVKTLIEAIILV
-352 FFVMFLFLQNWRA
+352 FLVMFLFLQNWRA

-382 IINIFGFSIN
+382 VINVFGFSIN

-416 VERVMQED
+416 VERVMVEE
-424 HLDPVAATELSMK
+424 HLDPVSATEKSMK
-437 QITGAL
+437 QISGAL
-443 IGMTSVLTAVFVP
+443 IGITSVLSAVFVP
-456 MSFFGG
+456 MAFFGG

-480 LSLVV
+480 LSLIV
-485 AVTFTPA
+485 ALTFTPA
-492 LCATILK
+492 LCATLLK
-499 QHNPNKKPSNNIFAR
+499 QHDPNKPQSNGIFAR
-514 FFRWFNAAFDRTAE
+514 FFRWFNSSFDKVSV
-528 KYQTGVNF
+528 KYQGGVNR
-536 MTHHKLF
+536 MTHSKIF
-543 SGIVYAAVI
+543 SGVVYA
-552 GVLVVL
+552 VVL
-558 FKMLPSSFLPEEDQG
+558 GIIVLLFQKLPSSFLPDEDQG

-582 PNATLDR
+582 PNATLER
-589 TDKVINTMTHY
+589 TDKVVSTMTNY
-600 FMENEKASVESVF
+600 FLENEKEHVESVF
-613 SVSGFSFTGIGQNA
+613 SVAGFSFTGVGQNA
-627 GLAFVKLKDW
+627 GLAFIKLKDW
-637 EKRTTPEQQIG
+637 SERNSPEAQVGAI
-648 SLIQRGMALNMIA
+648 IQRGMALNMIV

-666 VMPLQLPAMPELGVT
+666 IMPLQLPAMPELGVS
-681 AGFNFQLKASAGQS
+681 AGFNLQLKAASGQS
-695 HEQLLAARN
+695 HDQLLAARN

-711 QDKRLAGV
+711 QDSRLAGV

-726 TPQYQINIDQAQAG
+726 TPQYRVIVDHAQAG
-740 AMGVSIADI
+740 ALGVSVAEI
-749 NSTMSMAWGGSY
+749 NSTMGIAWGGSY

-776 QGEAHARMMPE
+776 QGEAGSRMMPE
-787 DLNKWYVRNN
+787 DLDQWYVRNN
-797 KGEMIPFSSF
+797 RGEMVPFSAF
-807 ATGTWTYG
+807 ATGEWTYG

-822 NGIASMNIQGSPA
+822 NGVSSMNIQGTPA
-835 PGTSSGDAMLAMEE
+835 PGISSGDAMVAMEE

-854 PSMGLQGFDYEWTGL
+854 PEMGLQGFDYEWTGL

-877 SQAPF
+877 AQAPF

-898 YESWSVPF
+898 YESWSIPF
-906 SILLVVPLG
+906 SVLLVVPLG
-915 VVGAIILTMFGH
+915 IVGALLLT
-927 TGLFGGITLFGRTY
+927 FGGMVLLQN
-941 FAPDA
+941 P

-953 FQVALIAVI
+953 FQVAIIAVI

-974 FAKELQEKGESLFD
+974 FAKELQEQGEELFE

-1010 GVLPL
+1010 GILPL
-1015 ALSSGAGAGSQHSVG
+1015 ALASGAGAGSQHSVG
-1030 YGVLGGVIT
+1030 YGVLGGVIS

-1048 PVFFVWVRSIFKYK
+1048 PVFYVWIRSVFKYK
-1062 PKNQN
+1062 PKQQNQ
-1067 LQEHKS
+1067 EYKS

>member
-1 MAQFF
+1 MAHFF
-6 IHRPIFAWVIA
+6 IHRPIFAWVIS
-17 LVIMLAGIL
+17 LVIMLAGII
-26 TLTKMP
+26 TLTNMP

-43 VTISATYPGASAS
+43 VTIAATYPGASAE

-85 NGQASIQLNFEQ
+85 NGSASITLNFEQ
-97 GVDPDIA
+97 GIDPDIA

-118 LPEDVQ
+118 LPDDVQ

-135 SFLQVLAFYSES
+135 SFLQVLAFYSPDE
-147 DSLSADDIKDYVNSN
+147 SLSADDIKDYVNSN

-178 FGGSYAMRIWLDP
+178 FGGSYAMRIWMDP
-191 AKLTSL
+191 AKMASL
-197 GITPSDVAAAIRAQN
+197 QVTPSDIAQAIRTQN
-212 SQVAVGQLGGAPS
+212 AQVAVGQLGGAPA
-225 IEGQVLNATVNAQSM
+225 IQGQALNATVTAQS
-240 LTTPEQFKNIFLRN
+240 LLQTPEQFSNIFLKN
-254 TSDGAQVRLGDVAR
+254 TASGAQVRLGDVAR
-268 VELGADTYQFD
+268 IELGADNYQFI
-279 SKFNGKPA
+279 SKYNGKPA
-287 GGVAIKLATGANAL
+287 GGVAIKLSTGANAL
-301 DTSEAVEA
+301 DTAAAVEE
-309 RMVELRKNYPTGMKD
+309 RLKQLRPNYPAGLKD
-324 KLAFDTTPFIKIS
+324 ELAFDTTPFIELS
-337 IESVVHTLIEAIILV
+337 IKSVVKTLIEAIILV
-352 FFVMFLFLQNWRA
+352 FIVMFLFLQNWRA

-382 IINIFGFSIN
+382 VINMFGFSIN

-416 VERVMQED
+416 VERVMVEE
-424 HLDPVAATELSMK
+424 HLDPVAATEKSMK
-437 QITGAL
+437 QISGAL
-443 IGMTSVLTAVFVP
+443 IGITSVLSAVFVP
-456 MSFFGG
+456 MAFFGG

-485 AVTFTPA
+485 ALTFTPA

-499 QHNPNKKPSNNIFAR
+499 QHDPNKPESNGIFAR
-514 FFRWFNAAFDRTAE
+514 FFRWFNRSFDKLSV
-528 KYQTGVNF
+528 KYQGGVNR
-536 MTHHKLF
+536 MTHHKIF
-543 SGIVYAAVI
+543 SGVLYAVVLGI
-552 GVLVVL
+552 IVLV
-558 FKMLPSSFLPEEDQG
+558 FQKLPSSFLPDEDQG

-582 PNATLDR
+582 PNATLER
-589 TDKVINTMTHY
+589 TDATMTSMTN
-600 FMENEKASVESVF
+600 FFRENEKEHVQSVF
-613 SVSGFSFTGIGQNA
+613 SVSGFSFSGVGQNA
-627 GLAFVKLKDW
+627 GMAFIKLKDW
-637 EKRTTPEQQIG
+637 SERTSPESQVGAI
-648 SLIQRGMALNMIA
+648 IQRGMALNMIV
-661 KDASY
+661 KDATY
-666 VMPLQLPAMPELGVT
+666 IMPLQLPAMPELGVSS
-681 AGFNFQLKASAGQS
+681 GFNLQLKDAAGNG
-695 HEQLLAARN
+695 HEKLTMARN
-704 TILGLAA
+704 IVLGEASK
-711 QDKRLAGV
+711 DPRLMGV

-726 TPQYQINIDQAQAG
+726 TPQYRIIIDQAQAG
-740 AMGVSIADI
+740 AAGVSIAEI
-749 NSTMSMAWGGSY
+749 NSTMGMAWGGSY

-776 QGEAHARMMPE
+776 QAESDSRMMPE

-797 KGEMIPFSSF
+797 RGEMVPFSAF
-807 ATGTWTYG
+807 ATGEWTYG

-822 NGIASMNIQGSPA
+822 NGVSAKNIQGAPA
-835 PGTSSGDAMLAMEE
+835 PGISSGEAMQAMEE

-854 PSMGLQGFDYEWTGL
+854 PSMGLNGFDYEWTGL

-877 SQAPF
+877 DQAPF

-898 YESWSVPF
+898 YESWSIPF
-906 SILLVVPLG
+906 SVLLVVPLG
-915 VVGAIILTMFGH
+915 IVGALLLT
-927 TGLFGGITLFGRTY
+927 FGGMILFKN
-941 FAPDA
+941 P

-953 FQVALIAVI
+953 FQVAIIAVI

-974 FAKELQEKGESLFD
+974 FAKELQEKGEDLFE

-1030 YGVLGGVIT
+1030 YGVLGGVIS

-1048 PVFFVWVRSIFKYK
+1048 PVFYVWIRSIFKYK
-1062 PKNQN
+1062 PKQQN
-1067 LQEHKS
+1067 NQEHVS

>member
-17 LVIMLAGIL
+17 LVIMLAGII

-32 IAQYPT
+32 VAQYPT

-43 VTISATYPGASAS
+43 VTISATYPGASAQ

-85 NGQASIQLNFEQ
+85 NGQASINLNFEQ

-135 SFLQVLAFYSES
+135 SFMQVLAFYSP
-147 DSLSADDIKDYVNSN
+147 DGSLSGADINDYVNSN

-169 VAGVGEVQV
+169 VAGVGELQV
-178 FGGSYAMRIWLDP
+178 FGGQYSMRIWLDP
-191 AKLTSL
+191 AKMNSL
-197 GITPSDVAAAIRAQN
+197 QVTPSDIAAAIRAQN
-212 SQVAVGQLGGAPS
+212 AQVAVGQLGGAPS
-225 IEGQVLNATVNAQSM
+225 VQGQVLNATVNAQSM
-240 LTTPEQFKNIFLRN
+240 LQTPEQFKNIFLKN
-254 TSDGAQVRLGDVAR
+254 TSSGAQVRLSDVAR
-268 VELGADTYQFD
+268 VELGSDNYQFD
-279 SKFNGKPA
+279 SKFNGKAA

-301 DTSEAVEA
+301 DTAAAVEK
-309 RMVELRKNYPTGMKD
+309 RLSELRKNYPNGLKD
-324 KLAFDTTPFIKIS
+324 QLAYDTTPFIKLS
-337 IESVVHTLIEAIILV
+337 IESVVHTLIEAVVLV
-352 FFVMFLFLQNWRA
+352 FIVMFLFLQNWRA
-365 TIIPTM
+365 TIIPTL

-382 IINIFGFSIN
+382 VINIFGFSIN

-416 VERVMQED
+416 VERVMQEE
-424 HLDPVAATELSMK
+424 HLEPVPATEKSMS
-437 QITGAL
+437 QISGAL
-443 IGMTSVLTAVFVP
+443 VGITSVLTAVFVP
-456 MSFFGG
+456 MAFFSG

-472 ITLVTAMV
+472 ITLVTAMI
-480 LSLVV
+480 LSLIV
-485 AVTFTPA
+485 ALTFTPA
-492 LCATILK
+492 LCATLLK
-499 QHNPNKKPSNNIFAR
+499 QHDPNKQESNNIFAR
-514 FFRWFNAAFDRTAE
+514 FFRWFNRSFERLSE
-528 KYQTGVNF
+528 KYQGGVNR

-543 SGIVYAAVI
+543 SGVLYIVVIAA
-552 GVLVVL
+552 LVGIYKV
-558 FKMLPSSFLPEEDQG
+558 LPSSFLPEEDQG

-582 PNATLDR
+582 PSASLER
-589 TDKVINTMTHY
+589 TDKVIDTMTGY
-600 FMENEKASVESVF
+600 FLNKEKENVESIFTVA
-613 SVSGFSFTGIGQNA
+613 GFSFTGVGQNA
-627 GLAFVKLKDW
+627 GLAFIKLKDW
-637 EKRTTPEQQIG
+637 SERTTPESQIG
-648 SLIQRGMALNMIA
+648 AIIQRGMALNMIV

-666 VMPLQLPAMPELGVT
+666 IMPLQLPAMPELGVS
-681 AGFNFQLKASAGQS
+681 AGFDIQLKDASGQG
-695 HEQLLAARN
+695 HEKLIAARN
-704 TILGLAA
+704 AILGMAA

-726 TPQYQINIDQAQAG
+726 TPQYQISIDQAQAG

-749 NSTMSMAWGGSY
+749 NTTMSMAWGGTY
-761 INDFIDRG
+761 INDFVDRG

-776 QGEAHARMMPE
+776 QGEANTRMMPE
-787 DLNKWYVRNN
+787 DLNKWYVRNSS
-797 KGEMIPFSSF
+797 GTMVPFSAF
-807 ATGTWTYG
+807 ATGEWTYG

-822 NGIASMNIQGSPA
+822 NGVSSVNIQGTPA
-835 PGTSSGDAMLAMEE
+835 PGVSSGDAMLAMEE
-849 IVAKL
+849 IIGKL
-854 PSMGLQGFDYEWTGL
+854 PSMGLTGFDYEWTGL
-869 SLEERESG
+869 SLEERDSG
-877 SQAPF
+877 NQTAP
-882 LYALSL
+882 LLVLSM

-898 YESWSVPF
+898 YESWSIPV
-906 SILLVVPLG
+906 SVLLVVPLG
-915 VVGAIILTMFGH
+915 ILGAFALTWLGMIIKGD
-927 TGLFGGITLFGRTY
+927 
-941 FAPDA
+941 P
-946 NLSNNIY
+946 NLSFNIY
-953 FQVALIAVI
+953 FQVAIVAVI

-974 FAKELQEKGESLFD
+974 FAKELQEQGEDLFD

-1015 ALSSGAGAGSQHSVG
+1015 ALSTGAGAGSQHSVG
-1030 YGVLGGVIT
+1030 FGVLGGVIS

-1048 PVFFVWVRSIFKYK
+1048 PVFFVWIRSIFKYK
-1062 PKNQN
+1062 PKKQNNQE
-1067 LQEHKS
+1067 QTS

>member
-32 IAQYPT
+32 VAQYPT
-38 IAPPT
+38 ISPPS
-43 VTISATYPGASAS
+43 VTISATYPGASAQ

-85 NGQASIQLNFEQ
+85 NGQASINLNFEQ
-97 GVDPDIA
+97 GIDPDIA

-124 RQGVKVTKSGA
+124 RQGLKVTKSGA
-135 SFLQVLAFYSES
+135 SFMQVLAFYSP
-147 DSLSADDIKDYVNSN
+147 DGSLSAADIKDYVNSN

-191 AKLTSL
+191 AKMTSL
-197 GITPSDVAAAIRAQN
+197 QITPSDVATAINAQN

-225 IEGQVLNATVNAQSM
+225 VQGQVLNATVNAQSM
-240 LTTPEQFKNIFLRN
+240 LQTPEQFRNIFLKN
-254 TSDGAQVRLGDVAR
+254 TASGAQVRLGDVAR
-268 VELGADTYQFD
+268 VELGSDNYQFD
-279 SKFNGKPA
+279 SKFNGKAA

-301 DTSEAVEA
+301 DTAAAVEK
-309 RMVELRKNYPTGMKD
+309 RLSELRKNYPNGLKD
-324 KLAFDTTPFIKIS
+324 QLAYDTTPFIKLS
-337 IESVVHTLIEAIILV
+337 IESVVHTLIEAVVLV
-352 FFVMFLFLQNWRA
+352 FIVMFLFLQNWRA
-365 TIIPTM
+365 TIIPTL

-382 IINIFGFSIN
+382 VINIFGFSIN

-416 VERVMQED
+416 VERVMQEE
-424 HLDPVAATELSMK
+424 HLDPVAATEKSMQ
-437 QITGAL
+437 QISGAL
-443 IGMTSVLTAVFVP
+443 VGITSVLTAVFVP
-456 MSFFGG
+456 MAFFAG

-472 ITLVTAMV
+472 ITLVTAMI
-480 LSLVV
+480 LSLIV
-485 AVTFTPA
+485 ALTFTPA
-492 LCATILK
+492 LCATLLK
-499 QHNPNKKPSNNIFAR
+499 QHDPNKAESNNIFAR
-514 FFRWFNAAFDRTAE
+514 FFRWFNSSFE
-528 KYQTGVNF
+528 KLSVKYQGGVNR
-536 MTHHKLF
+536 MTHHKVF
-543 SGIVYAAVI
+543 SGVVYLLVI
-552 GVLVVL
+552 AGLVGL
-558 FKMLPSSFLPEEDQG
+558 YKALPSSFLPDEDQG

-582 PNATLDR
+582 PSASLER
-589 TDKVINTMTHY
+589 TDKVITTMTDY
-600 FMENEKASVESVF
+600 FMNKEKEHVESIF
-613 SVSGFSFTGIGQNA
+613 TVSGFSFTGVGQNA
-627 GLAFVKLKDW
+627 GLAFIKLKDW
-637 EKRTTPEQQIG
+637 SERTTPESQIG
-648 SLIQRGMALNMIA
+648 AIIQRGMALNMIV

-666 VMPLQLPAMPELGVT
+666 IMPLQLPAMPELGVS
-681 AGFNFQLKASAGQS
+681 AGFDIQLKDASGQG
-695 HEQLLAARN
+695 HEKLIAARN
-704 TILGLAA
+704 AILGMAA
-711 QDKRLAGV
+711 QDKRLTGV

-726 TPQYQINIDQAQAG
+726 TPQYQISIDQAQAG

-749 NSTMSMAWGGSY
+749 NTTMSMAWGGSY
-761 INDFIDRG
+761 INDFVDRG

-776 QGEAHARMMPE
+776 QGEANARMMPE
-787 DLNKWYVRNN
+787 DLNKWYVRNSS
-797 KGEMIPFSSF
+797 GTMVPFSAF
-807 ATGTWTYG
+807 ATGEWTYG

-822 NGIASMNIQGSPA
+822 NGVSSVNIQGTPA
-835 PGTSSGDAMLAMEE
+835 PGVSSGDAMLAMEE
-849 IVAKL
+849 IIGKL

-869 SLEERESG
+869 SLEERDSG
-877 SQAPF
+877 NQTAP
-882 LYALSL
+882 LLVLSM

-898 YESWSVPF
+898 YESWSIPV
-906 SILLVVPLG
+906 SVLLVVPLG
-915 VVGAIILTMFGH
+915 ILGAFALTWLGMIIKGD
-927 TGLFGGITLFGRTY
+927 
-941 FAPDA
+941 P
-946 NLSNNIY
+946 NLSFNIY
-953 FQVALIAVI
+953 FQVAIVAVI

-974 FAKELQEKGESLFD
+974 FAKELQEQGEDLFD

-1015 ALSSGAGAGSQHSVG
+1015 ALSTGAGAGSQHSVG
-1030 YGVLGGVIT
+1030 FGVLGGVIS

-1048 PVFFVWVRSIFKYK
+1048 PVFFVWIRSIFKYK
-1062 PKNQN
+1062 PKKQNNQE
-1067 LQEHKS
+1067 QTS

>member
-1 MAQFF
+1 MAHFF
-6 IHRPIFAWVIA
+6 IHRPIFAWVIS
-17 LVIMLAGIL
+17 LVIMLAGII
-26 TLTKMP
+26 TLTNMP

-43 VTISATYPGASAS
+43 VTIAATYPGASAE

-74 GLRYISSNSAG
+74 GLRYISSTSAG
-85 NGQASIQLNFEQ
+85 NGAASITLNFEQ
-97 GVDPDIA
+97 GIDPDIA

-118 LPEDVQ
+118 LPDDVQ

-135 SFLQVLAFYSES
+135 SFLQVLAFYSPDE
-147 DSLSADDIKDYVNSN
+147 SLSDDDIKDYVNSN

-178 FGGSYAMRIWLDP
+178 FGGSYAMRIWMDP
-191 AKLTSL
+191 AKMASL
-197 GITPSDVAAAIRAQN
+197 QVTPSDIAQAIRTQN
-212 SQVAVGQLGGAPS
+212 AQVAVGQLGGAPA
-225 IEGQVLNATVNAQSM
+225 IQGQALNATVTAQS
-240 LTTPEQFKNIFLRN
+240 LLQTPEQFSNIFLKN
-254 TSDGAQVRLGDVAR
+254 TASGAQVRLGDVAR
-268 VELGADTYQFD
+268 IELGADNYQFI
-279 SKFNGKPA
+279 SKYNGKPA
-287 GGVAIKLATGANAL
+287 GGVAIRLSTGANAL
-301 DTSEAVEA
+301 DTAAAVEE
-309 RMVELRKNYPTGMKD
+309 RLKQLRPNYPEGLKD
-324 KLAFDTTPFIKIS
+324 ELAFDTTPFIELS
-337 IESVVHTLIEAIILV
+337 IKSVVKTLIEAIILV
-352 FFVMFLFLQNWRA
+352 FIVMFLFLQNWRA
-365 TIIPTM
+365 TIIPTL

-382 IINIFGFSIN
+382 VINIFGFSIN

-416 VERVMQED
+416 VERVMVEE
-424 HLDPVAATELSMK
+424 HLDPVAATEKSMK
-437 QITGAL
+437 QISGAL
-443 IGMTSVLTAVFVP
+443 IGITSVLSAVFVP
-456 MSFFGG
+456 MAFFGG

-480 LSLVV
+480 LSLLV
-485 AVTFTPA
+485 ALTFTPA

-499 QHNPNKKPSNNIFAR
+499 QHDSNKPESNGIFAR
-514 FFRWFNAAFDRTAE
+514 FFRWFNRSFDKLSV
-528 KYQTGVNF
+528 KYQGGVNR
-536 MTHHKLF
+536 MTHHKIF
-543 SGIVYAAVI
+543 SGVLYAVVLGI
-552 GVLVVL
+552 IVLV
-558 FKMLPSSFLPEEDQG
+558 FQKLPSSFLPDEDQG

-582 PNATLDR
+582 PNATLER
-589 TDKVINTMTHY
+589 TEATMTSMTN
-600 FMENEKASVESVF
+600 FFRENEKEHVQSVF
-613 SVSGFSFTGIGQNA
+613 SVSGFSFSGIGQNA
-627 GLAFVKLKDW
+627 GMAFIKLKDW
-637 EKRTTPEQQIG
+637 SERTSPESQIG
-648 SLIQRGMALNMIA
+648 AIIQRGMALNMIV
-661 KDASY
+661 KDATY
-666 VMPLQLPAMPELGVT
+666 IMPLQLPAMPELGVSS
-681 AGFNFQLKASAGQS
+681 GFNLQLKDAAGNG
-695 HEQLLAARN
+695 HEKLTMARN
-704 TILGLAA
+704 IVLGEAA
-711 QDKRLAGV
+711 KDPRLMGV

-726 TPQYQINIDQAQAG
+726 TPQYRIIIDQAQAG
-740 AMGVSIADI
+740 AAGVSIAEI
-749 NSTMSMAWGGSY
+749 NSTMAMAWGGSY

-776 QGEAHARMMPE
+776 QAESDSRMMPE

-797 KGEMIPFSSF
+797 RGEMVPFSAF
-807 ATGTWTYG
+807 ATGEWTYG

-822 NGIASMNIQGSPA
+822 NGVSAKNIQGAPA
-835 PGTSSGDAMLAMEE
+835 PGVSSGEAMQAMEE

-854 PSMGLQGFDYEWTGL
+854 PSMGLNGFDYEWTGL

-877 SQAPF
+877 DQAPF

-898 YESWSVPF
+898 YESWSIPF
-906 SILLVVPLG
+906 SVLLVVPLG
-915 VVGAIILTMFGH
+915 IVGALLLT
-927 TGLFGGITLFGRTY
+927 FGGMILFKN
-941 FAPDA
+941 P

-953 FQVALIAVI
+953 FQVAIIAVI

-974 FAKELQEKGESLFD
+974 FAKELQEKGEDLFE

-1030 YGVLGGVIT
+1030 YGVLGGVIS

-1048 PVFFVWVRSIFKYK
+1048 PVFYVWIRSIFKYK
-1062 PKNQN
+1062 PKQQN
-1067 LQEHKS
+1067 HQEHVS

>member
-17 LVIMLAGIL
+17 LVIMLAGII

-32 IAQYPT
+32 VAQYPT

-43 VTISATYPGASAS
+43 VTISATYPGASAQ

-85 NGQASIQLNFEQ
+85 NGQASINLNFAQ

-118 LPEDVQ
+118 LPADVQ

-135 SFLQVLAFYSES
+135 SFLQVIAFYSP
-147 DSLSADDIKDYVNSN
+147 DNSLSASDIKDYVNSN

-169 VAGVGEVQV
+169 VAGVGELQV

-191 AKLTSL
+191 AKLTSFNL
-197 GITPSDVAAAIRAQN
+197 TPNDVATAIRAQN

-225 IEGQVLNATVNAQSM
+225 TAGQVLNATVNAQTM
-240 LTTPEQFKNIFLRN
+240 LQTPEQFKNIFLKN
-254 TSDGAQVRLGDVAR
+254 TSGGAQVRLGDVAR
-268 VELGADTYQFD
+268 VELGSDNYQFD

-301 DTSEAVEA
+301 DTAAAVEK
-309 RMVELRKNYPTGMKD
+309 RLSELRHNYPSGLKD
-324 KLAFDTTPFIKIS
+324 KLAYDTTPFIRLS
-337 IESVVHTLIEAIILV
+337 IESVVHTLIEAVVLV
-352 FFVMFLFLQNWRA
+352 FIVMFLFLQNWRA
-365 TIIPTM
+365 TIIPTL

-382 IINIFGFSIN
+382 VINIFGFSIN

-416 VERVMQED
+416 VERVMQEE
-424 HLDPVAATELSMK
+424 HLEPVPATVKSMQ
-437 QITGAL
+437 QISGAL
-443 IGMTSVLTAVFVP
+443 VGITSVLTAVFVP
-456 MSFFGG
+456 MAFFSG

-472 ITLVTAMV
+472 ITLVTAMI
-480 LSLVV
+480 LSLIV
-485 AVTFTPA
+485 ALTFTPA
-492 LCATILK
+492 LCATLLK
-499 QHNPNKKPSNNIFAR
+499 QHDPNKQESNNIFAR
-514 FFRWFNAAFDRTAE
+514 FFRWFNRSFERLSE
-528 KYQTGVNF
+528 KYQGGVNR

-543 SGIVYAAVI
+543 SGVLYIVVIAA
-552 GVLVVL
+552 LVGIYKV
-558 FKMLPSSFLPEEDQG
+558 LPSSFLPEEDQG

-582 PNATLDR
+582 PSASLER
-589 TDKVINTMTHY
+589 TDKVIDTMTGY
-600 FMENEKASVESVF
+600 FLNKEKENVESIFTVA
-613 SVSGFSFTGIGQNA
+613 GFSFTGVGQNA
-627 GLAFVKLKDW
+627 GLAFIKLKDW
-637 EKRTTPEQQIG
+637 SERTTPESQIG
-648 SLIQRGMALNMIA
+648 AIIQRGMALNMIV

-666 VMPLQLPAMPELGVT
+666 IMPLQLPAMPELGV
-681 AGFNFQLKASAGQS
+681 ASGFDIQLKDASGQG
-695 HEQLLAARN
+695 HEKLIAARN
-704 TILGLAA
+704 AILGMAS

-726 TPQYQINIDQAQAG
+726 TPQYQITIDQAQAG

-761 INDFIDRG
+761 INDFVDRG

-776 QGEAHARMMPE
+776 QGEADTRMMPE

-797 KGEMIPFSSF
+797 KGEMVPFSGF
-807 ATGTWTYG
+807 AKGEWTYG

-822 NGIASMNIQGSPA
+822 NGVSSVNIQGTPA
-835 PGTSSGDAMLAMEE
+835 PGVSSGDAMLAMEE
-849 IVAKL
+849 IIGKL
-854 PSMGLQGFDYEWTGL
+854 PSMGLTGFDYEWTGL
-869 SLEERESG
+869 SLEERDSG
-877 SQAPF
+877 SQTAP
-882 LYALSL
+882 LLVLSL

-898 YESWSVPF
+898 YESWSVPV
-906 SILLVVPLG
+906 SVLLVVPLG
-915 VVGAIILTMFGH
+915 IVGAFALTWLGMLIKGD
-927 TGLFGGITLFGRTY
+927 
-941 FAPDA
+941 P
-946 NLSNNIY
+946 NLSFNIY
-953 FQVALIAVI
+953 FQVAIVAVI

-974 FAKELQEKGESLFD
+974 FAKELQEQGEELFE

-1015 ALSSGAGAGSQHSVG
+1015 ALASGAGAGSQHSVG
-1030 YGVLGGVIT
+1030 YGVLGGVIS

-1048 PVFFVWVRSIFKYK
+1048 PVFFVWIRSIFKYK
-1062 PKNQN
+1062 PKTLNT
-1067 LQEHKS
+1067 QEH